1 MGVTGTSVKRPLTI
15 IMVFLVVLMFGGI
28 GYSKMPANL
37 MPDIDVPVALVM
49 TQWSGA
55 GPEDID
61 DQISE
66 PIEKSLSSISNV
78 KTTVSQSSEGVS
90 IVVAQFE
97 YGVDVDEK
105 LNDIRSKVD
114 TVKMTLP
121 DDVDNPSILKMDM
134 NAQAIAQV
142 VVTGEGTADDIM
154 KYAEETVQVKLEA
167 VDGTTSADINGGD
180 KTQIN
185 VIADPAVLSSYGVTL
200 DTIKGLL
207 SATNKSY
214 PYGSITQGED
224 KIVIRSVDKV
234 ESLEDIKAIQIPTS
248 NGETISLDKI
258 CTVEYGV
265 VDKDTIYRYNGQDSL
280 VMSIQKQ
287 QDANTVQ
294 VMKEVNKQIEEL
306 NKENPQFNLKVVN
319 DTSEYISDSIKDVM
333 KNLALSAVIAFGV
346 ILLFL
351 KSGRASFVV
360 AVSIPT
366 SIVGA
371 IALLYFTGETLNM
384 VTLSSLV
391 IAVGMVVDNATVV
404 IENIFKYRKNPDL
417 SIEDAAIQGTN
428 TVSTA
433 VLASTLT
440 TVAIFLPILFTE
452 GFTKIMF
459 GSLAKTL
466 IFALTLSLIVAVT
479 LVPSIFAK
487 LSGGK
492 NGAKMEE
499 KPAPIFDKISEFY
512 KNLIVLALKHKLI
525 VVLISIGMFIGS
537 MGIIATGAIG
547 MDFMSSGDEGMV
559 NISIKLPEGL
569 DLEPSDYYVSMA
581 EERVADI
588 PEIETMITQIGSG
601 SPLSSGS
608 SNTASISLDLVSS
621 KERKRTTD
629 EVEQDVVE
637 RLKEIP
643 DCEINV
649 SQNSSMSMGGSGDVQ
664 VDIKGPDL
672 DVLEEIT
679 NQAKANVEQLSGFRN
694 VETSLSDSNEEAQF
708 KIDKRKA
715 ALYGINTSS
724 IASTLRTAISGT
736 DITTVTIDDYD
747 YDVNLKFKESSID
760 NIEDIKQIKI
770 KSATGQEIPLG
781 AFADITMAEG
791 LKSISRTDGDYS
803 ISITAKADGMD
814 TNTAS
819 MLLTK
824 AVNEVDMPRDYSID
838 VGGSAEMMQESMS
851 SLAMAMIV
859 AILLVYMVMV
869 AQFESF
875 SKPFIIMFSI
885 PFAFVGVVLAL
896 LISRTTLNVVGMLG
910 AILLI
915 GIVVNNGIV
924 LIDYIGQLRET
935 KVKGTLEEIVAKGCA
950 ARLRP
955 VLMTTMTT
963 IVGMIPSALAFGEGG
978 DMMQPLAVVIIGGLS
993 VSTLVTL
1000 VLIPT
1005 VYLIFEKIE
1014 NTLKKRFR
1022 QILGKIKIP
1031 HIGFKKSKMDISV
1044 LSKDIEDK
1052 KEIKKEIKKDESKKD
1067 DSDLKK

>member
-1 MGVTGTSVKRPLTI
+1 MSMTKTSVKRPLTI

-78 KTTVSQSSEGVS
+78 KTTVSKSSEGVS
-90 IVVAQFE
+90 MVVAQFE
-97 YGVDVDEK
+97 YGTDVDEK
-105 LNDIRSKVD
+105 LNDIRSKID

-121 DDVDNPSILKMDM
+121 DDVDTPSILKMDM
-134 NAQAIAQV
+134 NAQAIAQIV
-142 VVTGEGTADDIM
+142 VSGEGSSDDIM
-154 KYAEETVQVKLEA
+154 KYAEDTVQVKLESI
-167 VDGTTSADINGGD
+167 DGITSADINGGD

-185 VIADPAVLSSYGVTL
+185 VIADPTILSSYGVSL

-214 PYGSITQGED
+214 PYGSITQGDD

-234 ESLEDIKAIQIPTS
+234 EALEDIKAIQIPMS
-248 NGETISLDKI
+248 NGETVSLDKI
-258 CTVEYGV
+258 CTVEYGT
-265 VDKDTIYRYNGQDSL
+265 VDNQSIYRYNGQESL
-280 VMSIQKQ
+280 VMDVQKQ

-294 VMKEVNKQIEEL
+294 VMKNVNSKISEL
-306 NKENPQFNLKVVN
+306 NNENSQFNLKIVN
-319 DTSEYISDSIKDVM
+319 DTSEYINSSINDVM
-333 KNLALSAVIAFGV
+333 KNLILSAVIAFFV

-366 SIVGA
+366 SIIGA

-404 IENIFKYRKNPDL
+404 IENIFKYRKDPNL
-417 SIEDAAIQGTN
+417 SLEEAAIQGTN

-433 VLASTLT
+433 VMASTLT

-466 IFALTLSLIVAVT
+466 IFALTLSLIVALT

-499 KPAPIFDKISEFY
+499 KPSPIFDKISEGY
-512 KNLIVLALKHKLI
+512 KNIIVLALKHKA
-525 VVLISIGMFIGS
+525 VVILISVGMFIGAIVL
-537 MGIIATGAIG
+537 GATGAIG

-559 NISIKLPEGL
+559 SISIKLPEGL

-581 EERVADI
+581 EEKVSDI

-601 SPLSSGS
+601 SAMGSGGS
-608 SNTASISLDLVSS
+608 TASISLDLVSS

-629 EVEQDVVE
+629 EIEQDVVE
-637 RLKEIP
+637 RLKVIP

-649 SQNSSMSMGGSGDVQ
+649 SQTSSMSMGGSGDAQ

-672 DVLEEIT
+672 DVLEEIV
-679 NQAKANVEQLSGFRN
+679 NQAKANVEKVSGFRN
-694 VETSLSDSNEEAQF
+694 IETSLADSNKEAQF

-715 ALYGINTSS
+715 SLLGINTSS
-724 IASTLRTAISGT
+724 IASTLRTAISGS
-736 DITTVTIDDYD
+736 DATTVTIDDYD
-747 YDVNLKFKESSID
+747 YDVNLKFKDSSINSID
-760 NIEDIKQIKI
+760 DIGQIKVT
-770 KSATGQEIPLG
+770 SASGQQVPLN
-781 AFADITMAEG
+781 AFAEIKMADG

-803 ISITAKADGMD
+803 VSITAKADNMD
-814 TNTAS
+814 TSTAS
-819 MLLTK
+819 RLLTQ

-838 VGGSAEMMQESMS
+838 VGGSAEMMNESMS
-851 SLAMAMIV
+851 SLVMAMGI
-859 AILLVYMVMV
+859 ALILVYMVMV

-885 PFAFVGVVLAL
+885 PFAFVGVVIAL
-896 LISRTTLNVVGMLG
+896 VISRISLNVVGMLG
-910 AILLI
+910 AILLV

-924 LIDYIGQLRET
+924 LIDYIGQLREA
-935 KVKGTLEEIVAKGCA
+935 KVQGTLEDIVAKGCA

-963 IVGMIPSALAFGEGG
+963 VVGMIPSALAFGEGG

-1005 VYLIFEKIE
+1005 VYLIFDKIE
-1014 NTLKKRFR
+1014 NSLRSKFG
-1022 QILGKIKIP
+1022 QIFDKIKIP
-1031 HIGFKKSKMDISV
+1031 HIGPKKSKMDINI

-1052 KEIKKEIKKDESKKD
+1052 KESKNDDAHEK

>member
-1 MGVTGTSVKRPLTI
+1 MSVVKTSVKRPLTI
-15 IMVFLVVLMFGGI
+15 TMVFLVVLLFGGI

-37 MPDIDVPVALVM
+37 MPDIEVPVALVM

-55 GPEDID
+55 GPEDVD

-66 PIEKSLSSISNV
+66 PLEKSLSSISNV
-78 KTTVSQSSEGVS
+78 KSTITQSNEGVS
-90 IVVAQFE
+90 MVAVQFE

-105 LNDIRSKVD
+105 LNDIRTKVD
-114 TVKMTLP
+114 GVKMTLP

-142 VVTGEGTADDIM
+142 IVTGEGNADDIM
-154 KYAEETVQVKLEA
+154 KYAEETVKVKLEA
-167 VDGTTSADINGGD
+167 VDGTTTADISGGD
-180 KTQIN
+180 KTQID
-185 VIADPAVLSSYGVTL
+185 VIADPTVLSNYGVTL

-224 KIVIRSVDKV
+224 KIVIRSVDRVK
-234 ESLEDIKAIQIPTS
+234 SLEDIKSIQIPVS
-248 NGETISLDKI
+248 NGETVSLDKI
-258 CTVEYGV
+258 CTVEYGI
-265 VDKDTIYRYNGQDSL
+265 VDKESINRYNGEASL
-280 VMSIQKQ
+280 VIGIQKQ

-294 VMKEVNKQIEEL
+294 VMKEVNKEIEKL

-319 DTSEYISDSIKDVM
+319 DSSEYISDSIKDVM
-333 KNLALSAVIAFGV
+333 KNLALSALISFAV

-366 SIVGA
+366 SIIGA

-417 SIEDAAIQGTN
+417 SVEEAAIQGTN

-433 VLASTLT
+433 VMASTLT

-466 IFALTLSLIVAVT
+466 IYALTLSLIVAVT
-479 LVPSIFAK
+479 LVPSVFAK
-487 LSGGK
+487 LSSGK
-492 NGAKMEE
+492 NGSKMEE
-499 KPAPIFDKISEFY
+499 KPSPIFDKISEFY
-512 KNLIVLALKHKLI
+512 KNVIVWALKHKI
-525 VVLISIGMFIGS
+525 TVVLVSIGMFIGS
-537 MGIIATGAIG
+537 IGIIATGAIG
-547 MDFMSSGDEGMV
+547 MDFMSQGDEGM
-559 NISIKLPEGL
+559 ISVSITLPEGL

-581 EERVADI
+581 EQKVSDI
-588 PEIETMITQIGSG
+588 PEIETMMTQIGSSSMFG
-601 SPLSSGS
+601 SGS
-608 SNTASISLDLVSS
+608 SASINLDLVSS
-621 KERKRTTD
+621 KDRERSTD
-629 EVEQDVVE
+629 EVEKEIIE
-637 RLKEIP
+637 RLKDVP

-649 SQNSSMSMGGSGDVQ
+649 SQSSSMSMGGSGNVQ

-672 DVLEEIT
+672 DVLEEIA
-679 NQAKANVEQLSGFRN
+679 NQAKANVEKLSGFRN
-694 VETSLSDSNEEAQF
+694 VKTSLSDSNEEAQF

-715 ALYGINTSS
+715 SMYGINTSS
-724 IASTLRTAISGT
+724 IAATLRTAISGSDT
-736 DITTVTIDDYD
+736 TTVTIDDYD
-747 YDVNLKFKESSID
+747 YDVNLKFKDSSID
-760 NIEDIKQIKI
+760 SIEDIKQLKI
-770 KSATGQEIPLG
+770 KSATGNEVPLS
-781 AFADITMAEG
+781 AFADISMADG

-819 MLLTK
+819 RLLTES
-824 AVNEVDMPRDYSID
+824 VNQVDMPRDYSID
-838 VGGSAEMMQESMS
+838 IGGQAEMMAESMS
-851 SLAMAMIV
+851 GLAMAMAI

-875 SKPFIIMFSI
+875 GKPFIIMFSI
-885 PFAFVGVVLAL
+885 PFAFVGVVFAL

-924 LIDYIGQLRET
+924 LIDYIQQLREA
-935 KVKGTLEEIVAKGCA
+935 KVPGTLEEIVSKGCA

-955 VLMTTMTT
+955 VLMTTLTT
-963 IVGMIPSALAFGEGG
+963 IVGMIPSAFAFGEGG
-978 DMMQPLAVVIIGGLS
+978 DMMQPLSVVIIGGLS

-1000 VLIPT
+1000 ILIPT
-1005 VYLIFEKIE
+1005 IYLIFEKIE
-1014 NTLKKRFR
+1014 KSLGSKF
-1022 QILGKIKIP
+1022 QSISGKIKIP
-1031 HIGFKKSKMDISV
+1031 HIGFKKSNMDVNI

-1052 KEIKKEIKKDESKKD
+1052 KNTTKKE

>member
-1 MGVTGTSVKRPLTI
+1 MSVTRTSVKRPLTI
-15 IMVFLVVLMFGGI
+15 IMVFLVVLLFGGI

-37 MPDIDVPVALVM
+37 MPDIEIPVSLVM
-49 TQWSGA
+49 TQWPGA

-61 DQISE
+61 EQISK

-78 KTTVSQSSEGVS
+78 KTTVSKSSEGVS

-97 YGVDVDEK
+97 YGIDVDEK

-134 NAQAIAQV
+134 NAHAIAQV
-142 VVTGEGTADDIM
+142 VVTGEGSADDIM

-167 VDGTTSADINGGD
+167 IDGTTSADINGGD

-258 CTVEYGV
+258 CTVEYGT
-265 VDKDTIYRYNGQDSL
+265 VDKNTIYRYNGNDSL

-294 VMKEVNKQIEEL
+294 VMKEVNKQIEQL
-306 NKENPQFNLKVVN
+306 NKENPQFDLKIVN
-319 DTSEYISDSIKDVM
+319 DTSEYISNSIKDVM
-333 KNLALSAVIAFGV
+333 KNLALSAAIAFVV

-366 SIVGA
+366 SIIGA

-417 SIEDAAIQGTN
+417 SVEDAAIEGTN

-492 NGAKMEE
+492 NGRKMEE
-499 KPAPIFDKISEFY
+499 KPSPIFDKISEFY
-512 KNLIVLALKHKLI
+512 KNLIVLALKHKLV

-537 MGIIATGAIG
+537 IGIIATGAIG

-581 EERVADI
+581 ENRVSDI
-588 PEIETMITQIGSG
+588 PEIKTMITQIGSG
-601 SPLSSGS
+601 SALSSGS
-608 SNTASISLDLVSS
+608 SSTASISLDLVSS

-629 EVEQDVVE
+629 EVEQEVVE
-637 RLKEIP
+637 RLKEVP

-649 SQNSSMSMGGSGDVQ
+649 SQSSSMSMGGSGDVQ

-672 DVLEEIT
+672 DVLEEIA

-694 VETSLSDSNEEAQF
+694 IETSLSDSNEEAQF

-715 ALYGINTSS
+715 TLYGINTSS
-724 IASTLRTAISGT
+724 IAATLRTAISGT
-736 DITTVTIDDYD
+736 DTTTVTIDDYD

-770 KSATGQEIPLG
+770 KSATGQDVPLG
-781 AFADITMAEG
+781 AFADITMAQG

-838 VGGSAEMMQESMS
+838 VGGQAEMMQESMS
-851 SLAMAMIV
+851 SLALAMLI

-910 AILLI
+910 VILLI

-924 LIDYIGQLRET
+924 LIDYISQLREA
-935 KVKGTLEEIVAKGCA
+935 KVQGTLEEIVAKGCA

-993 VSTLVTL
+993 ISTLVTL

-1005 VYLIFEKIE
+1005 VYLIFDKIE
-1014 NTLKKRFR
+1014 NSLKKRFET
-1022 QILGKIKIP
+1022 IFGKVKVP
-1031 HIGFKKSKMDISV
+1031 HIGFKKSKMDVSI
-1044 LSKDIEDK
+1044 LSKDINEEDK
-1052 KEIKKEIKKDESKKD
+1052 SKKD
-1067 DSDLKK
+1067 NPDLKK

>member
-1 MGVTGTSVKRPLTI
+1 MSMTKTSVKRPLTI

-78 KTTVSQSSEGVS
+78 KTTVSKSSEGVS
-90 IVVAQFE
+90 MVVAQFE
-97 YGVDVDEK
+97 YGTDVDEK
-105 LNDIRSKVD
+105 LNDIRSKID

-121 DDVDNPSILKMDM
+121 DDVDTPSILKMDM
-134 NAQAIAQV
+134 NAQAIAQIV
-142 VVTGEGTADDIM
+142 VSGEGSSDDIM
-154 KYAEETVQVKLEA
+154 KYAEDTVQVKLESI
-167 VDGTTSADINGGD
+167 DGITSADINGGD

-185 VIADPAVLSSYGVTL
+185 VIADPAILSSYGVSL

-214 PYGSITQGED
+214 PYGSITQGDD

-234 ESLEDIKAIQIPTS
+234 EALEDIKAIQIPMS
-248 NGETISLDKI
+248 NGETVSLDKI
-258 CTVEYGV
+258 CTVEYGT
-265 VDKDTIYRYNGQDSL
+265 VDKQSIYRYNGQESL
-280 VMSIQKQ
+280 VMDVQKQ

-294 VMKEVNKQIEEL
+294 VMKNVNSKISEL
-306 NKENPQFNLKVVN
+306 NNENSQFNLKIVN
-319 DTSEYISDSIKDVM
+319 DTSEYINSSINDVM
-333 KNLALSAVIAFGV
+333 KNLILSAVIAFFV

-366 SIVGA
+366 SIIGA

-404 IENIFKYRKNPDL
+404 IENIFKYRKDPNL
-417 SIEDAAIQGTN
+417 SLEEAAIQGTN

-433 VLASTLT
+433 VMASTLT

-466 IFALTLSLIVAVT
+466 IFALTLSLIVALT

-499 KPAPIFDKISEFY
+499 KPSPIFDKISEGY
-512 KNLIVLALKHKLI
+512 KNIIVLALKHK
-525 VVLISIGMFIGS
+525 VVVILISVGMFIGAIVL
-537 MGIIATGAIG
+537 GATGAIG

-559 NISIKLPEGL
+559 SISIKLPEGL

-581 EERVADI
+581 EEKVSDI

-601 SPLSSGS
+601 SAMGSGGS
-608 SNTASISLDLVSS
+608 TASISLDLVSS

-629 EVEQDVVE
+629 EIEQDVVE
-637 RLKEIP
+637 RLKVIP

-649 SQNSSMSMGGSGDVQ
+649 SQTSSMSMGGSGDAQ

-672 DVLEEIT
+672 DVLEEIV
-679 NQAKANVEQLSGFRN
+679 NQAKANVEKVSGFRN
-694 VETSLSDSNEEAQF
+694 IETSLADSNKEAQF

-715 ALYGINTSS
+715 SLLGINTSS
-724 IASTLRTAISGT
+724 IASTLRTAISGS
-736 DITTVTIDDYD
+736 DATTVTIDDYD
-747 YDVNLKFKESSID
+747 YDVNLKFKDSSINSID
-760 NIEDIKQIKI
+760 DIGQIKVT
-770 KSATGQEIPLG
+770 SASGQQVPLN
-781 AFADITMAEG
+781 AFAEIKMADG

-803 ISITAKADGMD
+803 VSITAKADNMD
-814 TNTAS
+814 TSTAS
-819 MLLTK
+819 RLLTQ

-838 VGGSAEMMQESMS
+838 VGGSAEMMNESMS
-851 SLAMAMIV
+851 SLVMAMVI
-859 AILLVYMVMV
+859 ALILVYMVMV

-885 PFAFVGVVLAL
+885 PFAFVGVVIAL
-896 LISRTTLNVVGMLG
+896 VISRISLNVVGMLG
-910 AILLI
+910 AILLV

-924 LIDYIGQLRET
+924 LIDYIGQLREA
-935 KVKGTLEEIVAKGCA
+935 KVQGTLEDIVAKGCA

-963 IVGMIPSALAFGEGG
+963 VVGMIPSALAFGEGG

-1005 VYLIFEKIE
+1005 VYLIFDKIE
-1014 NTLKKRFR
+1014 NSLRSKFG
-1022 QILGKIKIP
+1022 QIFDKIKIP
-1031 HIGFKKSKMDISV
+1031 HIGPKKSKMDINI

-1052 KEIKKEIKKDESKKD
+1052 KESKNDDAHEK

>member
-1 MGVTGTSVKRPLTI
+1 MSMTKTSVKRPLTI

-78 KTTVSQSSEGVS
+78 KTTVSKSSEGVS
-90 IVVAQFE
+90 MVVAQFE
-97 YGVDVDEK
+97 YGTDVDEK
-105 LNDIRSKVD
+105 LNDIRSKID

-121 DDVDNPSILKMDM
+121 DDVDTPSILKMDM
-134 NAQAIAQV
+134 NAQAIAQIV
-142 VVTGEGTADDIM
+142 VSGEGSSDDIM
-154 KYAEETVQVKLEA
+154 KYAEDTVQVKLESI
-167 VDGTTSADINGGD
+167 DGITSADINGGD

-185 VIADPAVLSSYGVTL
+185 VIADPTILSSYGVSL

-214 PYGSITQGED
+214 PYGSITQGDD

-234 ESLEDIKAIQIPTS
+234 EALEDIKAIQIPMS
-248 NGETISLDKI
+248 NGETVSLDKI
-258 CTVEYGV
+258 CTVEYGT
-265 VDKDTIYRYNGQDSL
+265 VDKQSIYRYNGQESL
-280 VMSIQKQ
+280 VMDVQKQ

-294 VMKEVNKQIEEL
+294 VMKNVNSKISEL
-306 NKENPQFNLKVVN
+306 NNENSQFNLKIVN
-319 DTSEYISDSIKDVM
+319 DTSEYINSSINDVM
-333 KNLALSAVIAFGV
+333 KNLILSAVIAFFV

-366 SIVGA
+366 SIIGA

-404 IENIFKYRKNPDL
+404 IENIFKYRKDPNL
-417 SIEDAAIQGTN
+417 SLEQAAIQGTN

-433 VLASTLT
+433 VMASTLT

-466 IFALTLSLIVAVT
+466 IFALTLSLIVALT

-499 KPAPIFDKISEFY
+499 KPSPIFDKISEGY
-512 KNLIVLALKHKLI
+512 KNIIVLALKHKA
-525 VVLISIGMFIGS
+525 VVILISVGMFIGAIVL
-537 MGIIATGAIG
+537 GATGAIG

-559 NISIKLPEGL
+559 SISIKLPEGL

-581 EERVADI
+581 EEKVSDI

-601 SPLSSGS
+601 SAMGSGGS
-608 SNTASISLDLVSS
+608 TASISLDLVSS

-629 EVEQDVVE
+629 EIEQDVVE
-637 RLKEIP
+637 RLKVIP

-649 SQNSSMSMGGSGDVQ
+649 SQTSSMSMGGSGDAQ

-672 DVLEEIT
+672 DVLEEIV
-679 NQAKANVEQLSGFRN
+679 NQAKANVEKVSGFRN
-694 VETSLSDSNEEAQF
+694 IETSLADSNKEAQF

-715 ALYGINTSS
+715 SLLGINTSS
-724 IASTLRTAISGT
+724 IASTLRTAISGS
-736 DITTVTIDDYD
+736 DATTVTIDDYD
-747 YDVNLKFKESSID
+747 YDVNLKFKDSSINSID
-760 NIEDIKQIKI
+760 DIGQIKVT
-770 KSATGQEIPLG
+770 SASGQQVPLN
-781 AFADITMAEG
+781 AFAEIKMADG

-803 ISITAKADGMD
+803 VSITAKADNMD
-814 TNTAS
+814 TSTAS
-819 MLLTK
+819 RLLTQ

-838 VGGSAEMMQESMS
+838 VGGSAEMMNESMS
-851 SLAMAMIV
+851 SLVMAMVI
-859 AILLVYMVMV
+859 ALILVYMVMV

-885 PFAFVGVVLAL
+885 PFAFVGVVIAL
-896 LISRTTLNVVGMLG
+896 VISRISLNVVGMLG
-910 AILLI
+910 AILLV

-924 LIDYIGQLRET
+924 LIDYIGQLREA
-935 KVKGTLEEIVAKGCA
+935 KVQGTLEDIVAKGCA

-963 IVGMIPSALAFGEGG
+963 VVGMIPSALAFGEGG

-1005 VYLIFEKIE
+1005 VYLIFDKIE
-1014 NTLKKRFR
+1014 NSLRSKFG
-1022 QILGKIKIP
+1022 QIFDKIKIP
-1031 HIGFKKSKMDISV
+1031 HIGPKKSKMDINI

-1052 KEIKKEIKKDESKKD
+1052 KESKNDDAHEK

>member
-1 MGVTGTSVKRPLTI
+1 MSMTKTSVKRPLTI

-78 KTTVSQSSEGVS
+78 KTTVSKSSEGVS
-90 IVVAQFE
+90 MVVAQFE
-97 YGVDVDEK
+97 YGTDVDEK
-105 LNDIRSKVD
+105 LNDIRSKID

-121 DDVDNPSILKMDM
+121 DDVDTPSILKMDM
-134 NAQAIAQV
+134 NAQAIAQIV
-142 VVTGEGTADDIM
+142 VSGEGSSDDIM
-154 KYAEETVQVKLEA
+154 KYAEDTVQVKLESI
-167 VDGTTSADINGGD
+167 DGITSADINGGD

-185 VIADPAVLSSYGVTL
+185 VIADPTILSSYGVSL

-214 PYGSITQGED
+214 PYGSITQGDD

-234 ESLEDIKAIQIPTS
+234 EALEDIKAIQIPMS
-248 NGETISLDKI
+248 NGETVSLDKI
-258 CTVEYGV
+258 CTVEYGT
-265 VDKDTIYRYNGQDSL
+265 VDKQSIYRYNGQESL
-280 VMSIQKQ
+280 VMDVQKQ

-294 VMKEVNKQIEEL
+294 VMKNVNSKISEL
-306 NKENPQFNLKVVN
+306 NNENSQFNLKIVN
-319 DTSEYISDSIKDVM
+319 DTSEYINSSINDVM
-333 KNLALSAVIAFGV
+333 KNLILSAVIAFFV

-366 SIVGA
+366 SIIGA

-404 IENIFKYRKNPDL
+404 IENIFKYRKDPNL
-417 SIEDAAIQGTN
+417 SLEEAAIQGTN

-433 VLASTLT
+433 VMASTLT

-466 IFALTLSLIVAVT
+466 IFALTLSLIVALT

-499 KPAPIFDKISEFY
+499 KPSPIFDKISEGY
-512 KNLIVLALKHKLI
+512 KNIIVLALKHKA
-525 VVLISIGMFIGS
+525 VVILISVGMFIGAIVL
-537 MGIIATGAIG
+537 GATGAIG

-559 NISIKLPEGL
+559 SISIKLPEGL

-581 EERVADI
+581 EEKVSDI

-601 SPLSSGS
+601 SAMGSGGS
-608 SNTASISLDLVSS
+608 TASISLDLVSS

-629 EVEQDVVE
+629 EIEQDVVE
-637 RLKEIP
+637 RLKVIP

-649 SQNSSMSMGGSGDVQ
+649 SQTSSMSMGGSGDPQ

-672 DVLEEIT
+672 DVLEEIV
-679 NQAKANVEQLSGFRN
+679 NQAKANVEKVSGFRN
-694 VETSLSDSNEEAQF
+694 IETSLADSNKEAQF

-715 ALYGINTSS
+715 SLLGINTSS
-724 IASTLRTAISGT
+724 IASTLRTAISGS
-736 DITTVTIDDYD
+736 DATTVTIDDYD
-747 YDVNLKFKESSID
+747 YDVNLKFKDSSINSID
-760 NIEDIKQIKI
+760 DIGQIKVT
-770 KSATGQEIPLG
+770 SASGQQVPLN
-781 AFADITMAEG
+781 AFAEIKMADG

-803 ISITAKADGMD
+803 VSITAKADNMD
-814 TNTAS
+814 TSTAS
-819 MLLTK
+819 RLLTQ

-838 VGGSAEMMQESMS
+838 VGGSAEMMNESMS
-851 SLAMAMIV
+851 SLVMAMVI
-859 AILLVYMVMV
+859 ALILVYMVMV

-885 PFAFVGVVLAL
+885 PFAFVGVVIAL
-896 LISRTTLNVVGMLG
+896 VISRISLNVVGMLG
-910 AILLI
+910 AILLV

-924 LIDYIGQLRET
+924 LIDYIGQLREA
-935 KVKGTLEEIVAKGCA
+935 KVQGTLEDIVAKGCA

-963 IVGMIPSALAFGEGG
+963 VVGMIPSALAFGEGG

-1005 VYLIFEKIE
+1005 VYLIFDKIE
-1014 NTLKKRFR
+1014 NSLRSKFG
-1022 QILGKIKIP
+1022 QIFDKIKIP
-1031 HIGFKKSKMDISV
+1031 HIGPKKSKMDINI

-1052 KEIKKEIKKDESKKD
+1052 KESKNDDAHEK

>member
-1 MGVTGTSVKRPLTI
+1 MSMTKTSVKRPLTI

-78 KTTVSQSSEGVS
+78 KTTVSKSSEGVS
-90 IVVAQFE
+90 MVVAQFE
-97 YGVDVDEK
+97 YGTDVDEK
-105 LNDIRSKVD
+105 LNDIRSKID

-121 DDVDNPSILKMDM
+121 DDVDTPSILKMDM
-134 NAQAIAQV
+134 NAQAIAQIV
-142 VVTGEGTADDIM
+142 VSGEGSSDDIM
-154 KYAEETVQVKLEA
+154 KYAEDTVQVKLESI
-167 VDGTTSADINGGD
+167 DGITSADINGGD

-185 VIADPAVLSSYGVTL
+185 VIADPTILSSYGVSL

-214 PYGSITQGED
+214 PYGSITQGDD

-234 ESLEDIKAIQIPTS
+234 EALEDIKAIQIPMS
-248 NGETISLDKI
+248 NGETVSLDKI
-258 CTVEYGV
+258 CTVEYGT
-265 VDKDTIYRYNGQDSL
+265 VDKQSIYRYNGQESL
-280 VMSIQKQ
+280 VMDVQKQ

-294 VMKEVNKQIEEL
+294 VMKNVNSKISEL
-306 NKENPQFNLKVVN
+306 NNENSQFNLKIVN
-319 DTSEYISDSIKDVM
+319 DTSEYINSSINDVM
-333 KNLALSAVIAFGV
+333 KNLILSAVIAFFV

-366 SIVGA
+366 SIIGA

-404 IENIFKYRKNPDL
+404 IENIFKYRKDPNL
-417 SIEDAAIQGTN
+417 SLEEAAIQGTN

-433 VLASTLT
+433 VMASTLT

-466 IFALTLSLIVAVT
+466 IFALTLSLIVALT

-499 KPAPIFDKISEFY
+499 KPSPIFDKISEGY
-512 KNLIVLALKHKLI
+512 KNIIVLALKHKA
-525 VVLISIGMFIGS
+525 VVILISVGMFIGAIVL
-537 MGIIATGAIG
+537 GATGAIG

-559 NISIKLPEGL
+559 SISIKLPEGL

-581 EERVADI
+581 EEKVSDI

-601 SPLSSGS
+601 SAMGSGGS
-608 SNTASISLDLVSS
+608 TASISLDLVSS

-629 EVEQDVVE
+629 EIEQDVVE
-637 RLKEIP
+637 RLKVIP

-649 SQNSSMSMGGSGDVQ
+649 SQTSSMSMGGSGDAQ

-672 DVLEEIT
+672 DVLEEIV
-679 NQAKANVEQLSGFRN
+679 NQAKANVEKVSGFRN
-694 VETSLSDSNEEAQF
+694 IETSLADSNKEAQF

-715 ALYGINTSS
+715 SLLGINTSS
-724 IASTLRTAISGT
+724 IASTLRTAISGS
-736 DITTVTIDDYD
+736 DATTVTIDDYD
-747 YDVNLKFKESSID
+747 YDVNLKFKDSSINSID
-760 NIEDIKQIKI
+760 DIGQIKVT
-770 KSATGQEIPLG
+770 SSSGQQVPLN
-781 AFADITMAEG
+781 AFAEIKMADG

-803 ISITAKADGMD
+803 VSITAKADNMD
-814 TNTAS
+814 TSTAS
-819 MLLTK
+819 RLLTQ

-838 VGGSAEMMQESMS
+838 VGGSAEMMNESMS
-851 SLAMAMIV
+851 SLVMAMVI
-859 AILLVYMVMV
+859 ALILVYMVMV

-875 SKPFIIMFSI
+875 SKPFILMFSI
-885 PFAFVGVVLAL
+885 PFAFVGVVIAL
-896 LISRTTLNVVGMLG
+896 VISRISLNVVGMLG
-910 AILLI
+910 AILLV

-924 LIDYIGQLRET
+924 LIDYIGQLRDA
-935 KVKGTLEEIVAKGCA
+935 KVQGTLEDIVAKGCA

-963 IVGMIPSALAFGEGG
+963 VVGMIPSALAFGEGG

-1005 VYLIFEKIE
+1005 VYL
-1014 NTLKKRFR
+1014 
-1022 QILGKIKIP
+1022 
-1031 HIGFKKSKMDISV
+1031 
-1044 LSKDIEDK
+1044 
-1052 KEIKKEIKKDESKKD
+1052 
-1067 DSDLKK
+1067 

>member
-1 MGVTGTSVKRPLTI
+1 MSMTKTSVKRPLTI

-78 KTTVSQSSEGVS
+78 KTTVSKSSEGVS
-90 IVVAQFE
+90 MVVAQFE
-97 YGVDVDEK
+97 YGTDVDEK
-105 LNDIRSKVD
+105 LNDIRSKID

-121 DDVDNPSILKMDM
+121 DDVDTPSILKMDM
-134 NAQAIAQV
+134 NAQAIAQIV
-142 VVTGEGTADDIM
+142 VSGEGSSDDIM
-154 KYAEETVQVKLEA
+154 KYAEDTVQVKLESI
-167 VDGTTSADINGGD
+167 DGITSADINGGD

-185 VIADPAVLSSYGVTL
+185 VIADPTILSSYGVSL

-214 PYGSITQGED
+214 PYGSITQGDD

-234 ESLEDIKAIQIPTS
+234 EALEDIKAIQIPMS
-248 NGETISLDKI
+248 NGETVSLDKI
-258 CTVEYGV
+258 CTVEYGT
-265 VDKDTIYRYNGQDSL
+265 VDKQSIYRYNGQESL
-280 VMSIQKQ
+280 VMDVQKQ

-294 VMKEVNKQIEEL
+294 VMKNVNSKISEL
-306 NKENPQFNLKVVN
+306 NNENSQFSLKIVN
-319 DTSEYISDSIKDVM
+319 DTSEYINSSINDVM
-333 KNLALSAVIAFGV
+333 KNLILSAVIAFFV

-366 SIVGA
+366 SIIGA

-404 IENIFKYRKNPDL
+404 IENIFKYRKDPNL
-417 SIEDAAIQGTN
+417 SLEEAAIQGTN

-433 VLASTLT
+433 VMASTLT

-466 IFALTLSLIVAVT
+466 IFALTLSLIVALT

-499 KPAPIFDKISEFY
+499 KPSPIFDKISEGY
-512 KNLIVLALKHKLI
+512 KNIIVLALKHKA
-525 VVLISIGMFIGS
+525 VVILISVGMFIGAIVL
-537 MGIIATGAIG
+537 GATGAIG

-559 NISIKLPEGL
+559 SISIKLPEGL

-581 EERVADI
+581 EEKVSDI

-601 SPLSSGS
+601 SAMGSGGS
-608 SNTASISLDLVSS
+608 TASISLDLVSS

-629 EVEQDVVE
+629 EIEQDVVE
-637 RLKEIP
+637 RLKVIP

-649 SQNSSMSMGGSGDVQ
+649 SQSSSMSMGGSGDAQ

-672 DVLEEIT
+672 DVLEEIV
-679 NQAKANVEQLSGFRN
+679 NQAKANVEKVSGFRN
-694 VETSLSDSNEEAQF
+694 IETSLADSNKEAQF

-715 ALYGINTSS
+715 SLLGINTSS
-724 IASTLRTAISGT
+724 IASTLRTAISGS
-736 DITTVTIDDYD
+736 DATTVTIDDYD
-747 YDVNLKFKESSID
+747 YDVNLKFKDSSINSID
-760 NIEDIKQIKI
+760 DIGQIKVT
-770 KSATGQEIPLG
+770 SASGQQVPLN
-781 AFADITMAEG
+781 AFAEIKMADG

-803 ISITAKADGMD
+803 VSITAKADNMD
-814 TNTAS
+814 TSTAS
-819 MLLTK
+819 RLLTQ

-838 VGGSAEMMQESMS
+838 VGGSAEMMNESMS
-851 SLAMAMIV
+851 SLVMAMVI
-859 AILLVYMVMV
+859 ALILVYMVMV

-885 PFAFVGVVLAL
+885 PFAFVGVVIAL
-896 LISRTTLNVVGMLG
+896 VISRISLNVVGMLG
-910 AILLI
+910 AILLV

-924 LIDYIGQLRET
+924 LIDYIGQLRDA
-935 KVKGTLEEIVAKGCA
+935 KVQGTLEDIVAKGCA

-963 IVGMIPSALAFGEGG
+963 VVGMIPSALAFGEGG

-1005 VYLIFEKIE
+1005 VYLIFDKIE
-1014 NTLKKRFR
+1014 NSLRSKFG
-1022 QILGKIKIP
+1022 QIFDKIKIP
-1031 HIGFKKSKMDISV
+1031 HIGPKKSKMDINI

-1052 KEIKKEIKKDESKKD
+1052 KESKNEESHEK

>member
-1 MGVTGTSVKRPLTI
+1 MSMTKTSVKRPLTI

-78 KTTVSQSSEGVS
+78 KTTVSKSSEGVS
-90 IVVAQFE
+90 MVVAQFE
-97 YGVDVDEK
+97 YGTDVDEK
-105 LNDIRSKVD
+105 LNDIRSKID

-121 DDVDNPSILKMDM
+121 DDVDTPSILKMDM
-134 NAQAIAQV
+134 NAQAIAQIV
-142 VVTGEGTADDIM
+142 VSGEGSSDDIM
-154 KYAEETVQVKLEA
+154 KYAEDTVQVKLESI
-167 VDGTTSADINGGD
+167 DGITSADINGGD

-185 VIADPAVLSSYGVTL
+185 VIADPTILSSYGVSL

-214 PYGSITQGED
+214 PYGSITQGDD

-234 ESLEDIKAIQIPTS
+234 EALEDIKAIQIPMS
-248 NGETISLDKI
+248 NGETVSLDKI
-258 CTVEYGV
+258 CTVEYGT
-265 VDKDTIYRYNGQDSL
+265 VDKQSIYRYNGQESL
-280 VMSIQKQ
+280 VMDVQKQ

-294 VMKEVNKQIEEL
+294 VMKNVNSKISEL
-306 NKENPQFNLKVVN
+306 NNENSQFNLKIVN
-319 DTSEYISDSIKDVM
+319 DTSEYINSSINDVM
-333 KNLALSAVIAFGV
+333 KNLILSAVIAFFV

-366 SIVGA
+366 SIIGA

-404 IENIFKYRKNPDL
+404 IENIFKYRKDPNL
-417 SIEDAAIQGTN
+417 SLEEAAIQGTN

-433 VLASTLT
+433 VMASTLT

-466 IFALTLSLIVAVT
+466 IFALTLSLIVALT

-499 KPAPIFDKISEFY
+499 KPSPIFDKISEGY
-512 KNLIVLALKHKLI
+512 KNIIVLALKHKA
-525 VVLISIGMFIGS
+525 VVILISVGMFIGAIAL
-537 MGIIATGAIG
+537 GATGAIG

-559 NISIKLPEGL
+559 SISIKLPEGL

-581 EERVADI
+581 EEKVSDI

-601 SPLSSGS
+601 SAMGSGGS
-608 SNTASISLDLVSS
+608 TASISLDLVSS

-629 EVEQDVVE
+629 EIEQDVVE
-637 RLKEIP
+637 RLKVIP

-649 SQNSSMSMGGSGDVQ
+649 SQTSSMSMGGSGDAQ

-672 DVLEEIT
+672 DVLEEIV
-679 NQAKANVEQLSGFRN
+679 NQAKANVEKVSGFRN
-694 VETSLSDSNEEAQF
+694 IETSLADSNKEAQF

-715 ALYGINTSS
+715 SLLGINTSS
-724 IASTLRTAISGT
+724 IASTLRTAISGS
-736 DITTVTIDDYD
+736 DATTVTIDDYD
-747 YDVNLKFKESSID
+747 YDVNLKFKDSSINSID
-760 NIEDIKQIKI
+760 DIGQIKVT
-770 KSATGQEIPLG
+770 SASGQQVPLN
-781 AFADITMAEG
+781 AFAEIKMADG

-803 ISITAKADGMD
+803 VSITAKADNMD
-814 TNTAS
+814 TSTAS
-819 MLLTK
+819 RLLTQ

-838 VGGSAEMMQESMS
+838 VGGSAEMMNESMS
-851 SLAMAMIV
+851 SLVMAMVI
-859 AILLVYMVMV
+859 ALILVYMVMV

-885 PFAFVGVVLAL
+885 PFAFVGVVIAL
-896 LISRTTLNVVGMLG
+896 VISRISLNVVGMLG
-910 AILLI
+910 AILLV

-924 LIDYIGQLRET
+924 LIDYIGQLREA
-935 KVKGTLEEIVAKGCA
+935 KVQGTLEDIVAKGCA

-963 IVGMIPSALAFGEGG
+963 VVGMIPSALAFGEGG

-1005 VYLIFEKIE
+1005 VYLIFDKIE
-1014 NTLKKRFR
+1014 NSLRSKFG
-1022 QILGKIKIP
+1022 QIFDKIKIP
-1031 HIGFKKSKMDISV
+1031 HIGPKKSKMDINI

-1052 KEIKKEIKKDESKKD
+1052 KESKNDESHEE

>member
-1 MGVTGTSVKRPLTI
+1 MSMTKTSVKRPLTI

-78 KTTVSQSSEGVS
+78 KTTVSKSSEGVS
-90 IVVAQFE
+90 MVVAQFE
-97 YGVDVDEK
+97 YGTDVDEK
-105 LNDIRSKVD
+105 LNDIRSKID

-121 DDVDNPSILKMDM
+121 DDVDTPSILKMDM
-134 NAQAIAQV
+134 NAQAIAQIV
-142 VVTGEGTADDIM
+142 VSGEGSSDDIM
-154 KYAEETVQVKLEA
+154 KYAEDTVQVKLESI
-167 VDGTTSADINGGD
+167 DGITSADINGGD

-185 VIADPAVLSSYGVTL
+185 VIANPTILSSYGVSL

-214 PYGSITQGED
+214 PYGSITQGDD

-234 ESLEDIKAIQIPTS
+234 EALEDIKAIQIPMS
-248 NGETISLDKI
+248 NGETVSLDKI
-258 CTVEYGV
+258 CTVEYGT
-265 VDKDTIYRYNGQDSL
+265 VDKQSIYRYNGQESL
-280 VMSIQKQ
+280 VMDVQKQ

-294 VMKEVNKQIEEL
+294 VMKNVNSKISEL
-306 NKENPQFNLKVVN
+306 NNENSQFNLKIVN
-319 DTSEYISDSIKDVM
+319 DTSEYINSSINDVM
-333 KNLALSAVIAFGV
+333 KNLILSAVIAFFV

-366 SIVGA
+366 SIIGA

-404 IENIFKYRKNPDL
+404 IENIFKYRKDPNL
-417 SIEDAAIQGTN
+417 SLEEAAIQGTN

-433 VLASTLT
+433 VMASTLT

-466 IFALTLSLIVAVT
+466 IFALTLSLIVALT

-499 KPAPIFDKISEFY
+499 KPSPIFDKISEGY
-512 KNLIVLALKHKLI
+512 KNIIVLALKHKA
-525 VVLISIGMFIGS
+525 VVILISVGMFIGAIVL
-537 MGIIATGAIG
+537 GATGAIG

-559 NISIKLPEGL
+559 SISIKLPEGL

-581 EERVADI
+581 EEKVSDI

-601 SPLSSGS
+601 SAMGSGGS
-608 SNTASISLDLVSS
+608 TASISLDLVSS

-629 EVEQDVVE
+629 EIEQDVVE
-637 RLKEIP
+637 RLKVIP

-649 SQNSSMSMGGSGDVQ
+649 SQTSSMSMGGSGDAQ

-672 DVLEEIT
+672 DVLEEIV
-679 NQAKANVEQLSGFRN
+679 NQAKANVEKVSGFRN
-694 VETSLSDSNEEAQF
+694 IETSLADSNKEAQF

-715 ALYGINTSS
+715 SLLGINTSS
-724 IASTLRTAISGT
+724 IASTLRTAISGS
-736 DITTVTIDDYD
+736 DATTVTIDDYD
-747 YDVNLKFKESSID
+747 YDVNLKFKDSSINSID
-760 NIEDIKQIKI
+760 DIGQIKVT
-770 KSATGQEIPLG
+770 SASGQQVPLN
-781 AFADITMAEG
+781 AFAEIKMADG

-803 ISITAKADGMD
+803 VSITAKADNMD
-814 TNTAS
+814 TSTAS
-819 MLLTK
+819 RLLTQ

-838 VGGSAEMMQESMS
+838 VGGSAEMMNESMS
-851 SLAMAMIV
+851 SLVMAMVI
-859 AILLVYMVMV
+859 ALILVYMVMV

-885 PFAFVGVVLAL
+885 PFAFVGVVIAL
-896 LISRTTLNVVGMLG
+896 VISRISLNVVGMLG
-910 AILLI
+910 AILLV

-924 LIDYIGQLRET
+924 LIDYIGQLRDA
-935 KVKGTLEEIVAKGCA
+935 KVQGTLEDIVAKGCA

-963 IVGMIPSALAFGEGG
+963 VVGMIPSALAFGEGG

-1005 VYLIFEKIE
+1005 VYLIFDKIE
-1014 NTLKKRFR
+1014 NSLRSKFG
-1022 QILGKIKIP
+1022 QIFDKIKIP
-1031 HIGFKKSKMDISV
+1031 HIGPKKSKMDINI

-1052 KEIKKEIKKDESKKD
+1052 KESKNDESHEE

>member
-1 MGVTGTSVKRPLTI
+1 MSMTKTSVKRPLTI

-78 KTTVSQSSEGVS
+78 KTTVSKSSEGVS
-90 IVVAQFE
+90 MVVAQFE
-97 YGVDVDEK
+97 YGTDVDEK
-105 LNDIRSKVD
+105 LNDIRSKID

-121 DDVDNPSILKMDM
+121 DDVDTPSILKMDM
-134 NAQAIAQV
+134 NAQAIAQIV
-142 VVTGEGTADDIM
+142 VSGEGSSDDIM
-154 KYAEETVQVKLEA
+154 KYAEDTVQVKLESI
-167 VDGTTSADINGGD
+167 DGITSADINGGD

-185 VIADPAVLSSYGVTL
+185 VIADPAILSSYGVSL

-214 PYGSITQGED
+214 PYGSITQGDD

-234 ESLEDIKAIQIPTS
+234 EALEDIKAIQIPMS
-248 NGETISLDKI
+248 NGETVSLDKI
-258 CTVEYGV
+258 CTVEYGT
-265 VDKDTIYRYNGQDSL
+265 VDKQSIYRYNGQESL
-280 VMSIQKQ
+280 VMDVQKQ

-294 VMKEVNKQIEEL
+294 VMKNVNSKISEL
-306 NKENPQFNLKVVN
+306 NNENSQFNLKIVN
-319 DTSEYISDSIKDVM
+319 DTSEYINSSINDVM
-333 KNLALSAVIAFGV
+333 KNLILSAVIAFFV

-366 SIVGA
+366 SIIGA

-404 IENIFKYRKNPDL
+404 IENIFKYRKDPNL
-417 SIEDAAIQGTN
+417 SLEEAAIQGTN

-433 VLASTLT
+433 VMASTLT

-466 IFALTLSLIVAVT
+466 IFALTLSLIVALT

-499 KPAPIFDKISEFY
+499 KPSPIFDKISEGY
-512 KNLIVLALKHKLI
+512 KNIIVLALKHK
-525 VVLISIGMFIGS
+525 VVVILISVGMFIGAIVL
-537 MGIIATGAIG
+537 GATGAIG

-559 NISIKLPEGL
+559 IISIKLPEGL

-581 EERVADI
+581 EEKVSDI

-601 SPLSSGS
+601 SAMGSGGS
-608 SNTASISLDLVSS
+608 TASISLDLVSS

-629 EVEQDVVE
+629 EIEQDVVE
-637 RLKEIP
+637 RLKVIP

-649 SQNSSMSMGGSGDVQ
+649 SQTSSMSMGGSGDAQ

-672 DVLEEIT
+672 DVLEEIV
-679 NQAKANVEQLSGFRN
+679 NQAKANVEKVSGFRN
-694 VETSLSDSNEEAQF
+694 IETSLADSNKEAQF

-715 ALYGINTSS
+715 SLLGINTSS
-724 IASTLRTAISGT
+724 IASTLRTAISGS
-736 DITTVTIDDYD
+736 DATTVTIDDYD
-747 YDVNLKFKESSID
+747 YDVNLKFKDSSINSID
-760 NIEDIKQIKI
+760 DIGQIKVT
-770 KSATGQEIPLG
+770 SASGQQVPLN
-781 AFADITMAEG
+781 AFAEIKMADG

-803 ISITAKADGMD
+803 VSITAKADNMD
-814 TNTAS
+814 TSTAS
-819 MLLTK
+819 RLLTQ

-838 VGGSAEMMQESMS
+838 VGGSAEMMNESMS
-851 SLAMAMIV
+851 SLVMAMVI
-859 AILLVYMVMV
+859 ALILVYMVMV

-885 PFAFVGVVLAL
+885 PFAFVGVVIAL
-896 LISRTTLNVVGMLG
+896 VISRISLNVVGMLG
-910 AILLI
+910 AILLV

-924 LIDYIGQLRET
+924 LIDYIGQLRDA
-935 KVKGTLEEIVAKGCA
+935 KVQGTLEDIVAKGCA

-963 IVGMIPSALAFGEGG
+963 VVGMIPSALAFGEGG

-1005 VYLIFEKIE
+1005 VYLIFDKIE
-1014 NTLKKRFR
+1014 NSLRSKFG
-1022 QILGKIKIP
+1022 QIFDKIKIP
-1031 HIGFKKSKMDISV
+1031 HIGPKKSKMDINI

-1052 KEIKKEIKKDESKKD
+1052 KESKNDDAHEK

>member
-1 MGVTGTSVKRPLTI
+1 MSMTKTSVKRPLTI

-78 KTTVSQSSEGVS
+78 KTTVSKSSEGVS
-90 IVVAQFE
+90 MVVAQFE
-97 YGVDVDEK
+97 YGTDVDEK
-105 LNDIRSKVD
+105 LNDIRSKID

-121 DDVDNPSILKMDM
+121 DDVDTPSILKMDM
-134 NAQAIAQV
+134 NAQAIAQIV
-142 VVTGEGTADDIM
+142 VSGEGSSDDIM
-154 KYAEETVQVKLEA
+154 KYAEDTVQVKLESI
-167 VDGTTSADINGGD
+167 DGITSADINGGD

-185 VIADPAVLSSYGVTL
+185 VIADPTILSSYGVSL

-214 PYGSITQGED
+214 PYGSITQGDD

-234 ESLEDIKAIQIPTS
+234 EALEDIKAIQIPMS
-248 NGETISLDKI
+248 NGETVSLDKI
-258 CTVEYGV
+258 CTVEYGT
-265 VDKDTIYRYNGQDSL
+265 VDKQSIYRYNGQESL
-280 VMSIQKQ
+280 VMDVQKQ

-294 VMKEVNKQIEEL
+294 VMKNVNSKISEL
-306 NKENPQFNLKVVN
+306 NNENSQFNLKIVN
-319 DTSEYISDSIKDVM
+319 DTSEYINSSINDVM
-333 KNLALSAVIAFGV
+333 KNLILSAVIAFFV

-366 SIVGA
+366 SIIGA

-384 VTLSSLV
+384 ITLSSLV

-404 IENIFKYRKNPDL
+404 IENIFKYRKDPNL
-417 SIEDAAIQGTN
+417 SLEEAAIQGTN

-433 VLASTLT
+433 VMASTLT

-466 IFALTLSLIVAVT
+466 IFALTLSLIVALT

-499 KPAPIFDKISEFY
+499 KPSPIFDKISEGY
-512 KNLIVLALKHKLI
+512 KNIIVLALKHKA
-525 VVLISIGMFIGS
+525 VVILISVGMFIGAIVL
-537 MGIIATGAIG
+537 GATGAIG

-559 NISIKLPEGL
+559 SISIKLPEGL

-581 EERVADI
+581 EEKVSDI

-601 SPLSSGS
+601 SAMGSGGS
-608 SNTASISLDLVSS
+608 TASISLDLVSS

-629 EVEQDVVE
+629 EIEQDVVE
-637 RLKEIP
+637 RLKVIP

-649 SQNSSMSMGGSGDVQ
+649 SQTSSMSMGGSGDAQ

-672 DVLEEIT
+672 DVLEEIV
-679 NQAKANVEQLSGFRN
+679 NQAKANVEKVSGFRN
-694 VETSLSDSNEEAQF
+694 IETSLADSNKEAQF

-715 ALYGINTSS
+715 SLLGINTSS
-724 IASTLRTAISGT
+724 IASTLRTAISGS
-736 DITTVTIDDYD
+736 DATTVTIDDYD
-747 YDVNLKFKESSID
+747 YDVNLKFKDSSINSID
-760 NIEDIKQIKI
+760 DIGQIKVT
-770 KSATGQEIPLG
+770 SASGQQVPLN
-781 AFADITMAEG
+781 AFAEIKMADG

-803 ISITAKADGMD
+803 VSITAKADNMD
-814 TNTAS
+814 TSTAS
-819 MLLTK
+819 RLLTQ

-838 VGGSAEMMQESMS
+838 VGGSAEMMNESMS
-851 SLAMAMIV
+851 SLVMAMVI
-859 AILLVYMVMV
+859 ALILVYMVMV

-885 PFAFVGVVLAL
+885 PFAFVGVVIAL
-896 LISRTTLNVVGMLG
+896 VISRISLNVVGMLG
-910 AILLI
+910 AILLV

-924 LIDYIGQLRET
+924 LIDYIGQLRDA
-935 KVKGTLEEIVAKGCA
+935 KVQGTLEDIVAKGCA

-963 IVGMIPSALAFGEGG
+963 VVGMIPSALAFGEGG

-1005 VYLIFEKIE
+1005 VYLIFDKIE
-1014 NTLKKRFR
+1014 NSLRSKFG
-1022 QILGKIKIP
+1022 QIFDKIKIP
-1031 HIGFKKSKMDISV
+1031 HIGPKKSKMDINI

-1052 KEIKKEIKKDESKKD
+1052 KESKNDDAHEK

>member
-1 MGVTGTSVKRPLTI
+1 MSMTKTSVKRPLTI

-78 KTTVSQSSEGVS
+78 KTTVSKSSEGVS
-90 IVVAQFE
+90 MVVAQFE
-97 YGVDVDEK
+97 YGTDVDEK
-105 LNDIRSKVD
+105 LNDIRSKID

-121 DDVDNPSILKMDM
+121 DDVDTPSILKMDM
-134 NAQAIAQV
+134 NAQAIAQIV
-142 VVTGEGTADDIM
+142 VSGEGSSDDIM
-154 KYAEETVQVKLEA
+154 KYAEDTVQVKLESI
-167 VDGTTSADINGGD
+167 DGITSADINGGD

-185 VIADPAVLSSYGVTL
+185 VIANPTILSSYGVSL

-214 PYGSITQGED
+214 PYGSITQGDD

-234 ESLEDIKAIQIPTS
+234 EALEDIKAIQIPMS
-248 NGETISLDKI
+248 NGETVSLDKI
-258 CTVEYGV
+258 CTVEFGT
-265 VDKDTIYRYNGQDSL
+265 VDKQSIYRYNGQESL
-280 VMSIQKQ
+280 VMDVQKQ

-294 VMKEVNKQIEEL
+294 VMKNVNSKISEL
-306 NKENPQFNLKVVN
+306 NNENSQFNLKIVN
-319 DTSEYISDSIKDVM
+319 DTSEYINSSINDVM
-333 KNLALSAVIAFGV
+333 KNLILSAVIAFFV

-366 SIVGA
+366 SIIGA

-404 IENIFKYRKNPDL
+404 IENIFKYRKDPNL
-417 SIEDAAIQGTN
+417 SLEEAAIQGTN

-433 VLASTLT
+433 VMASTLT

-466 IFALTLSLIVAVT
+466 IFALTLSLIVALT

-499 KPAPIFDKISEFY
+499 KPSPIFDKISEGY
-512 KNLIVLALKHKLI
+512 KNIIVLALKQKA
-525 VVLISIGMFIGS
+525 VVILISVGMFIGAIVL
-537 MGIIATGAIG
+537 GATGAIG

-559 NISIKLPEGL
+559 SISIKLPEGL

-581 EERVADI
+581 EEKVSDI

-601 SPLSSGS
+601 SAMGSGGS
-608 SNTASISLDLVSS
+608 TASISLDLVSS

-629 EVEQDVVE
+629 EIEQDVVE
-637 RLKEIP
+637 RLKVIP

-649 SQNSSMSMGGSGDVQ
+649 SQTSSMSMGGSGDAQ

-672 DVLEEIT
+672 DVLEEIV
-679 NQAKANVEQLSGFRN
+679 NQAKANVEKVSGFRN
-694 VETSLSDSNEEAQF
+694 IETSLADSNKEAQF

-715 ALYGINTSS
+715 SLLGINTSS
-724 IASTLRTAISGT
+724 IASTLRTAISGS
-736 DITTVTIDDYD
+736 DATTVTIDDYD
-747 YDVNLKFKESSID
+747 YDVNLKFKDSSINSID
-760 NIEDIKQIKI
+760 DIGQIKVT
-770 KSATGQEIPLG
+770 SASGQQVPLN
-781 AFADITMAEG
+781 AFAEIKMADG

-803 ISITAKADGMD
+803 VSITAKADNMD
-814 TNTAS
+814 TSTAS
-819 MLLTK
+819 RLLTQ

-838 VGGSAEMMQESMS
+838 VGGSAEMMNESMS
-851 SLAMAMIV
+851 SLVMAMVI
-859 AILLVYMVMV
+859 ALILVYMVMV

-885 PFAFVGVVLAL
+885 PFAFVGVVIAL
-896 LISRTTLNVVGMLG
+896 VISRISLNVVGMLG
-910 AILLI
+910 AILLV

-924 LIDYIGQLRET
+924 LIDYIGQLREA
-935 KVKGTLEEIVAKGCA
+935 KVQGTLEDIVAKGCA

-963 IVGMIPSALAFGEGG
+963 VVGMIPSALAFGEGG

-1005 VYLIFEKIE
+1005 VYLIFDKIE
-1014 NTLKKRFR
+1014 NSLRSKFG
-1022 QILGKIKIP
+1022 QIFDKIKIP
-1031 HIGFKKSKMDISV
+1031 HIGPKKSKMDINI

-1052 KEIKKEIKKDESKKD
+1052 KESKNDDAHEK

>member
-1 MGVTGTSVKRPLTI
+1 MSMTKTSVKRPLTI

-78 KTTVSQSSEGVS
+78 KTTVSKSSEGVS
-90 IVVAQFE
+90 MVVAQFE
-97 YGVDVDEK
+97 YGTDVDEK
-105 LNDIRSKVD
+105 LNDIRSKID

-121 DDVDNPSILKMDM
+121 DDVDTPSILKMDM
-134 NAQAIAQV
+134 NAQAIAQIV
-142 VVTGEGTADDIM
+142 VSGEGSSDDIM
-154 KYAEETVQVKLEA
+154 KYAEDTVQVKLESI
-167 VDGTTSADINGGD
+167 DGITSADINGGD

-185 VIADPAVLSSYGVTL
+185 VIADPTILSSYGVSL

-214 PYGSITQGED
+214 PYGSITQGDD

-234 ESLEDIKAIQIPTS
+234 EALEDIKAIQIPMS
-248 NGETISLDKI
+248 NGETVSLDKI
-258 CTVEYGV
+258 CTVEYGT
-265 VDKDTIYRYNGQDSL
+265 VDKQSIYRYNGQESL
-280 VMSIQKQ
+280 VMDVQKQ

-294 VMKEVNKQIEEL
+294 VMKNVNSKISEL
-306 NKENPQFNLKVVN
+306 NNENSQFNLKIVN
-319 DTSEYISDSIKDVM
+319 DTSEYINSSINDVM
-333 KNLALSAVIAFGV
+333 KNLILSAVIAFFV

-366 SIVGA
+366 SIIGA

-404 IENIFKYRKNPDL
+404 IENIFKYRKDPNL
-417 SIEDAAIQGTN
+417 SLEEAAIQGTN

-433 VLASTLT
+433 VMASTLT

-466 IFALTLSLIVAVT
+466 IFALTLSLIVALT

-499 KPAPIFDKISEFY
+499 KPSPIFDKISEGY
-512 KNLIVLALKHKLI
+512 KNIIVLALKHKA
-525 VVLISIGMFIGS
+525 VVILISVGMFIGAIAL
-537 MGIIATGAIG
+537 GATGAIG

-559 NISIKLPEGL
+559 SISIKLPEGL

-581 EERVADI
+581 EEKVSDI

-601 SPLSSGS
+601 SAMGSGGS
-608 SNTASISLDLVSS
+608 TASISLDLVSS

-629 EVEQDVVE
+629 EIEQDVVE
-637 RLKEIP
+637 RLKVIP

-649 SQNSSMSMGGSGDVQ
+649 SQTSSMSMGGSGDAQ

-672 DVLEEIT
+672 DVLEEIV
-679 NQAKANVEQLSGFRN
+679 NQAKANVEKVSGFRN
-694 VETSLSDSNEEAQF
+694 IETSLADSNKEAQF

-715 ALYGINTSS
+715 SLLGINTSS
-724 IASTLRTAISGT
+724 IASTLRTAISGS
-736 DITTVTIDDYD
+736 DATTVTIDDYD
-747 YDVNLKFKESSID
+747 YDVNLKFKDSSINSID
-760 NIEDIKQIKI
+760 DIGQIKVT
-770 KSATGQEIPLG
+770 SASGQQVPLN
-781 AFADITMAEG
+781 AFAEIKMADG

-803 ISITAKADGMD
+803 VSITAKADNMD
-814 TNTAS
+814 TSTAS
-819 MLLTK
+819 RLLTQ

-838 VGGSAEMMQESMS
+838 VGGSAEMMNESMS
-851 SLAMAMIV
+851 SLVMAMVI
-859 AILLVYMVMV
+859 ALILVYMVMV

-885 PFAFVGVVLAL
+885 PFAFVGVVIAL
-896 LISRTTLNVVGMLG
+896 VISRISLNVVGMLG
-910 AILLI
+910 AILLV

-924 LIDYIGQLRET
+924 LIDYIGQLREA
-935 KVKGTLEEIVAKGCA
+935 KVQGTLEDIVAKGCA

-963 IVGMIPSALAFGEGG
+963 VVGMIPSALAFGEGG

-1005 VYLIFEKIE
+1005 VYLIFDKIE
-1014 NTLKKRFR
+1014 NSLRSKFG
-1022 QILGKIKIP
+1022 QIFDKIKIP
-1031 HIGFKKSKMDISV
+1031 HIGPKKSKMDINI

-1052 KEIKKEIKKDESKKD
+1052 KESKNDDAHEK

>member
-1 MGVTGTSVKRPLTI
+1 MSVTKTSVKRPLTI

-37 MPDIDVPVALVM
+37 MPDIEIPVALVM
-49 TQWSGA
+49 TQWLGA

-78 KTTVSQSSEGVS
+78 KTTMSKSSEGIS
-90 IVVAQFE
+90 MVVAQFE
-97 YGVDVDEK
+97 YGTDVDEK
-105 LNDIRSKVD
+105 LNDIRSKID
-114 TVKMTLP
+114 TVKMSLP
-121 DDVDNPSILKMDM
+121 DDVDTPSILKMDM
-134 NAQAIAQV
+134 NAQPIAQV
-142 VVTGEGTADDIM
+142 VVNGDGNSDDIM
-154 KYAEETVQVKLEA
+154 KYAEDTVKVKLESL
-167 VDGTTSADINGGD
+167 DGVTSADINGGD

-185 VIADPAVLSSYGVTL
+185 VIADPTVLSSYGVSL
-200 DTIKGLL
+200 DTIRGLL

-234 ESLEDIKAIQIPTS
+234 ESIEDIKSIQIPML
-248 NGETISLDKI
+248 NGETVSLDKI
-258 CTVEYGV
+258 CTVEYGNI
-265 VDKDTIYRYNGQDSL
+265 DKESIYRYNGHESL
-280 VMSIQKQ
+280 VIAIQKQ

-294 VMKEVNKQIEEL
+294 VMSMVTEKISEL
-306 NKENPQFNLKVVN
+306 NFENPQFDLKIVN
-319 DTSEYISDSIKDVM
+319 DSSESISNSISDVM
-333 KNLALSAVIAFGV
+333 QNLILSSLISFFV

-366 SIVGA
+366 SIIGA

-384 VTLSSLV
+384 ITLGSLV

-404 IENIFKYRKNPDL
+404 IENIFKYRKNQEL
-417 SIEDAAIQGTN
+417 SVEDAAIEGTN

-466 IFALTLSLIVAVT
+466 IFALTLSLIVAIT

-492 NGAKMEE
+492 NSSKMEE
-499 KPAPIFDKISEFY
+499 KPSPIFDKIIDAYRRF
-512 KNLIVLALKHKLI
+512 IALALRHKLA
-525 VVLISIGMFIGS
+525 VVLISVVMFIGS
-537 MGIIATGAIG
+537 IVLGLSGAIG
-547 MDFMSSGDEGMV
+547 VDFMATGDEGMI
-559 NISIKLPEGL
+559 NISINLPEGL

-581 EERVADI
+581 EEKISDI
-588 PEIETMITQIGSG
+588 PEIETIITQIGSG
-601 SPLSSGS
+601 SSISSGGS
-608 SNTASISLDLVSS
+608 TASINLDLLPL
-621 KERKRTTD
+621 KERGRSSD
-629 EVEQDVVE
+629 EIEQDIVE
-637 RLKEIP
+637 RLSVIP
-643 DCEINV
+643 DCEISV
-649 SQNSSMSMGGSGDVQ
+649 SQSSSMSMGGSGSTQ

-672 DVLEEIT
+672 YVLEEIV
-679 NQAKANVEQLSGFRN
+679 NRAKINVENLSRFRN
-694 VETSLSDSNEEAQF
+694 VETSLAASNKEAQF

-715 ALYGINTSS
+715 SLLGINTSS

-736 DITTVTIDDYD
+736 DTTTVTIDDYD
-747 YDVNLKFKESSID
+747 YDVNLKFVDSSID
-760 NIEDIKQIKI
+760 SIEDIGQIKVTSS
-770 KSATGQEIPLG
+770 KGQQVPLS
-781 AFADITMAEG
+781 AFAEIKMADG

-803 ISITAKADGMD
+803 ISITAKANNMD
-814 TNTAS
+814 TATAS
-819 MLLTK
+819 KLLTQ
-824 AVNEVDMPRDYSID
+824 AVSEVDMPRDYSID
-838 VGGSAEMMQESMS
+838 VGGQAEMMNESMS
-851 SLAMAMIV
+851 GLVSAMLLALI
-859 AILLVYMVMV
+859 LVYMVMV

-885 PFAFVGVVLAL
+885 PFAFVGVVIAL
-896 LISRTTLNVVGMLG
+896 VISRASLNVVGMLG

-915 GIVVNNGIV
+915 GIVVNNGII
-924 LIDYIGQLRET
+924 LIDYIEQLRSA
-935 KVKGTLEEIVAKGCA
+935 KVQGTLEEIVAKGCA
-950 ARLRP
+950 SRLRP

-963 IVGMIPSALAFGEGG
+963 VVGMIPSALAFGEGG
-978 DMMQPLAVVIIGGLS
+978 AMMQPLAVVTIGGLS

-1005 VYLIFEKIE
+1005 IYLIFDNIE
-1014 NTLKKRFR
+1014 NSLKYRFR
-1022 QILGKIKIP
+1022 RIFGKIKFDN
-1031 HIGFKKSKMDISV
+1031 IGYKKSKNYINI

-1052 KEIKKEIKKDESKKD
+1052 EKSKNDELNKNNSN
-1067 DSDLKK
+1067 LKK

>member
-1 MGVTGTSVKRPLTI
+1 MSMTKTSVKRPLTI

-78 KTTVSQSSEGVS
+78 KTTVSKSSEGVS
-90 IVVAQFE
+90 MVVAQFE
-97 YGVDVDEK
+97 YGTDVDEK
-105 LNDIRSKVD
+105 LNDIRSKID

-121 DDVDNPSILKMDM
+121 DDVDTPSILKMDM
-134 NAQAIAQV
+134 NAQAIAQIV
-142 VVTGEGTADDIM
+142 VSGEGSSDDIM
-154 KYAEETVQVKLEA
+154 KYAEDTVQVKLESI
-167 VDGTTSADINGGD
+167 DGITSADINGGD

-185 VIADPAVLSSYGVTL
+185 VIADPTILSSYGVSL

-214 PYGSITQGED
+214 PYGSITQGDD

-234 ESLEDIKAIQIPTS
+234 EALEDIKAIQIPMS
-248 NGETISLDKI
+248 NGETVSLDKI
-258 CTVEYGV
+258 CTVEYGT
-265 VDKDTIYRYNGQDSL
+265 VDKQSIYRYNGQESL
-280 VMSIQKQ
+280 VMDVQKQ

-294 VMKEVNKQIEEL
+294 VMKNVNSKISEL
-306 NKENPQFNLKVVN
+306 NNENSQFSLKIVN
-319 DTSEYISDSIKDVM
+319 DTSEYINSSINDVM
-333 KNLALSAVIAFGV
+333 KNLILSAVIAFFV

-366 SIVGA
+366 SIIGA

-404 IENIFKYRKNPDL
+404 IENIFKYRKDPNL
-417 SIEDAAIQGTN
+417 SLEEAAIQGTN

-433 VLASTLT
+433 VMASTLT

-466 IFALTLSLIVAVT
+466 IFALTLSLIVALT

-499 KPAPIFDKISEFY
+499 KPSPIFDKISEGY
-512 KNLIVLALKHKLI
+512 KNIIVLALKHKA
-525 VVLISIGMFIGS
+525 VVILISVGMFIGAIVL
-537 MGIIATGAIG
+537 GATGAIG

-559 NISIKLPEGL
+559 SISIKLPEGL

-581 EERVADI
+581 EEKVSDI

-601 SPLSSGS
+601 SAMGSGGS
-608 SNTASISLDLVSS
+608 TASISLDLVSS

-629 EVEQDVVE
+629 EIEQDVVE
-637 RLKEIP
+637 RLKVIP

-649 SQNSSMSMGGSGDVQ
+649 SQTSSMSMGGSGDAQ

-672 DVLEEIT
+672 DVLEEIV
-679 NQAKANVEQLSGFRN
+679 NQAKANVEKVSGFRN
-694 VETSLSDSNEEAQF
+694 IETSLADSNKEAQF

-715 ALYGINTSS
+715 SLLGINTSS
-724 IASTLRTAISGT
+724 IASTLRTAISGS
-736 DITTVTIDDYD
+736 DATTVTIDDYD
-747 YDVNLKFKESSID
+747 YDVNLKFKDSSINSID
-760 NIEDIKQIKI
+760 DIGQIKVT
-770 KSATGQEIPLG
+770 SASGQQVPLN
-781 AFADITMAEG
+781 AFAEIKMADG

-803 ISITAKADGMD
+803 VSITAKADNMD
-814 TNTAS
+814 TSTAS
-819 MLLTK
+819 RLLTQ

-838 VGGSAEMMQESMS
+838 VGGSAEMMNESMS
-851 SLAMAMIV
+851 SLVMAMVI
-859 AILLVYMVMV
+859 ALILVYMVMV

-885 PFAFVGVVLAL
+885 PFAFVGVVIAL
-896 LISRTTLNVVGMLG
+896 VISRISLNVVGMLG
-910 AILLI
+910 AILLV

-924 LIDYIGQLRET
+924 LIDYIGQLRDA
-935 KVKGTLEEIVAKGCA
+935 KVQGTLEDIVAKGCA

-963 IVGMIPSALAFGEGG
+963 VVGMIPSALAFGEGG

-1005 VYLIFEKIE
+1005 VYLIFDKIE
-1014 NTLKKRFR
+1014 NSLRSKFG
-1022 QILGKIKIP
+1022 QIFDKIKIP
-1031 HIGFKKSKMDISV
+1031 HIGPKKSKMDINI

-1052 KEIKKEIKKDESKKD
+1052 KESKNEESHEK

>member
-1 MGVTGTSVKRPLTI
+1 MSMTKTSVKRPLTI

-78 KTTVSQSSEGVS
+78 KTTVSKSSEGVS
-90 IVVAQFE
+90 MVVAQFE
-97 YGVDVDEK
+97 YGTDVDEK
-105 LNDIRSKVD
+105 LNDIRSKID

-121 DDVDNPSILKMDM
+121 DDVDTPSILKMDM
-134 NAQAIAQV
+134 NAQAIAQIV
-142 VVTGEGTADDIM
+142 VSGEGSSDDIM
-154 KYAEETVQVKLEA
+154 KYAEDTVQVKLESI
-167 VDGTTSADINGGD
+167 DGITSADINGGD

-185 VIADPAVLSSYGVTL
+185 VIADPTILSSYGVSL

-214 PYGSITQGED
+214 PYGSITQGDD

-234 ESLEDIKAIQIPTS
+234 EALEDIKAIQIPMS
-248 NGETISLDKI
+248 NGETVSLDKI
-258 CTVEYGV
+258 CTVEYGT
-265 VDKDTIYRYNGQDSL
+265 VDKQSIYRYNGQESL
-280 VMSIQKQ
+280 VMDVQKQ

-294 VMKEVNKQIEEL
+294 VMKNVNSKISEL
-306 NKENPQFNLKVVN
+306 NNENAQFNLKIVN
-319 DTSEYISDSIKDVM
+319 DTSEYINSSINDVM
-333 KNLALSAVIAFGV
+333 KNLILSAVIAFFV

-366 SIVGA
+366 SIIGA

-404 IENIFKYRKNPDL
+404 IENIFKYRKDPNL
-417 SIEDAAIQGTN
+417 SLEEAAIQGTN

-433 VLASTLT
+433 VMASTLT

-466 IFALTLSLIVAVT
+466 IFALTLSLIVALT

-499 KPAPIFDKISEFY
+499 KPSPIFDKISEGY
-512 KNLIVLALKHKLI
+512 KNIIVLALKHKA
-525 VVLISIGMFIGS
+525 VVILISVGMFIGAIVL
-537 MGIIATGAIG
+537 GATGAIG

-559 NISIKLPEGL
+559 SISIKLPEGL

-581 EERVADI
+581 EEKVSDI

-601 SPLSSGS
+601 SAMGSGGS
-608 SNTASISLDLVSS
+608 TASISLDLVSS

-629 EVEQDVVE
+629 EIEQDVVE
-637 RLKEIP
+637 RLKVIP

-649 SQNSSMSMGGSGDVQ
+649 SQTSSMSMGGSGDAQ

-672 DVLEEIT
+672 DVLEEIV
-679 NQAKANVEQLSGFRN
+679 NQAKANVEKVSGFRN
-694 VETSLSDSNEEAQF
+694 IETSLADSNKEAQF

-715 ALYGINTSS
+715 SLLGINTSS
-724 IASTLRTAISGT
+724 IASTLRTAISGS
-736 DITTVTIDDYD
+736 DATTVTIDDYD
-747 YDVNLKFKESSID
+747 YDVNLKFKDSSINSID
-760 NIEDIKQIKI
+760 DIGQIKVT
-770 KSATGQEIPLG
+770 SASGQQVPLN
-781 AFADITMAEG
+781 AFAEIKMADG

-803 ISITAKADGMD
+803 VSITAKADNMD
-814 TNTAS
+814 TSTAS
-819 MLLTK
+819 RLLTQ

-838 VGGSAEMMQESMS
+838 VGGSAEMMNESMS
-851 SLAMAMIV
+851 SLVMAMVI
-859 AILLVYMVMV
+859 ALILVYMVMV

-885 PFAFVGVVLAL
+885 PFAFVGVVIAL
-896 LISRTTLNVVGMLG
+896 VISRISLNVVGMLG
-910 AILLI
+910 AILLV

-924 LIDYIGQLRET
+924 LIDYIGQLREA
-935 KVKGTLEEIVAKGCA
+935 KVQGTLEDIVAKGCA

-963 IVGMIPSALAFGEGG
+963 VVGMIPSALAFGEGG

-1005 VYLIFEKIE
+1005 VYLIFDKIE
-1014 NTLKKRFR
+1014 NSLRSKFG
-1022 QILGKIKIP
+1022 QIFDKIKIP
-1031 HIGFKKSKMDISV
+1031 HIGPKKSKMDINI

-1052 KEIKKEIKKDESKKD
+1052 KESKNDDAHEK

>member
-1 MGVTGTSVKRPLTI
+1 MSMTKTSVKRPLTI

-78 KTTVSQSSEGVS
+78 KTTVSKSSEGVS
-90 IVVAQFE
+90 MVVAQFE
-97 YGVDVDEK
+97 YGTDVDEK
-105 LNDIRSKVD
+105 LNDIRSKID

-121 DDVDNPSILKMDM
+121 DDVDTPSILKMDM
-134 NAQAIAQV
+134 NAQAIAQIV
-142 VVTGEGTADDIM
+142 VSGEGSSDDIM
-154 KYAEETVQVKLEA
+154 KYAEDTVQVKLESI
-167 VDGTTSADINGGD
+167 DGITSADINGGD

-185 VIADPAVLSSYGVTL
+185 VIADPTILSSYGVSL

-214 PYGSITQGED
+214 PYGSITQGDD

-234 ESLEDIKAIQIPTS
+234 EALEDIKAIQIPMS
-248 NGETISLDKI
+248 NGETVSLDKI
-258 CTVEYGV
+258 CTVEYGT
-265 VDKDTIYRYNGQDSL
+265 VDKQSIYRYNGQESL
-280 VMSIQKQ
+280 VMDVQKQ

-294 VMKEVNKQIEEL
+294 VMKNVNSKISEL
-306 NKENPQFNLKVVN
+306 NNENSQFNLKIVN
-319 DTSEYISDSIKDVM
+319 DTSEYINSSINDVM
-333 KNLALSAVIAFGV
+333 KNLILSAVIAFFV

-366 SIVGA
+366 SIIGA

-404 IENIFKYRKNPDL
+404 IENIFKYRKDPNL
-417 SIEDAAIQGTN
+417 SLEEAAIQGTN

-433 VLASTLT
+433 VMASTLT

-466 IFALTLSLIVAVT
+466 IFALTLSLIVALT

-499 KPAPIFDKISEFY
+499 KPSPIFDKISEGY
-512 KNLIVLALKHKLI
+512 KNIIVLALKHKA
-525 VVLISIGMFIGS
+525 VVILISVGMFIGAIVL
-537 MGIIATGAIG
+537 GATGAIG

-559 NISIKLPEGL
+559 SISIKLPEGL

-581 EERVADI
+581 EEKVSDI

-601 SPLSSGS
+601 SAMGSGGS
-608 SNTASISLDLVSS
+608 TASISLDLVSS

-629 EVEQDVVE
+629 EIEQDVVE
-637 RLKEIP
+637 RLKVIP

-649 SQNSSMSMGGSGDVQ
+649 SQTSSMSMGGSGDAQ

-672 DVLEEIT
+672 DVLEEIV
-679 NQAKANVEQLSGFRN
+679 NQAKANVEKVSGFRN
-694 VETSLSDSNEEAQF
+694 IETSLADSNKEAQF

-715 ALYGINTSS
+715 SLLGINTSS
-724 IASTLRTAISGT
+724 IASTLRTAISGS
-736 DITTVTIDDYD
+736 DATTVTIDDYD
-747 YDVNLKFKESSID
+747 YDVNLKFKDSSINSID
-760 NIEDIKQIKI
+760 DIGQIKVT
-770 KSATGQEIPLG
+770 SASGQQVPLN
-781 AFADITMAEG
+781 AFAEIKMADG

-803 ISITAKADGMD
+803 VSITAKADNMD
-814 TNTAS
+814 TSTAS
-819 MLLTK
+819 RLLTQ

-838 VGGSAEMMQESMS
+838 VGGSAEMMNESMS
-851 SLAMAMIV
+851 SLVMAMVI
-859 AILLVYMVMV
+859 ALILVYMVMV

-885 PFAFVGVVLAL
+885 PFAFVGVVIAL
-896 LISRTTLNVVGMLG
+896 VISRISLNVVGMLG
-910 AILLI
+910 AILLV

-924 LIDYIGQLRET
+924 LIDYIGQLREA
-935 KVKGTLEEIVAKGCA
+935 KVQGTLEDIVAKGCA

-963 IVGMIPSALAFGEGG
+963 VVGMIPSALAFGEGG

-1005 VYLIFEKIE
+1005 VYLIFDKIE
-1014 NTLKKRFR
+1014 NSLRSKFG
-1022 QILGKIKIP
+1022 QIFDKIKIP
-1031 HIGFKKSKMDISV
+1031 HIGPKKSKMDINI

-1052 KEIKKEIKKDESKKD
+1052 KESKNDESHEK

>member
-1 MGVTGTSVKRPLTI
+1 MSMTKTSVKRPLTI

-78 KTTVSQSSEGVS
+78 KTTVSKSSEGVS
-90 IVVAQFE
+90 MVVAQFE
-97 YGVDVDEK
+97 YGTDVDEK
-105 LNDIRSKVD
+105 LNDIRSKID

-121 DDVDNPSILKMDM
+121 DDVDTPSILKMDM
-134 NAQAIAQV
+134 NAQAIAQIV
-142 VVTGEGTADDIM
+142 VSGEGSSDDIM
-154 KYAEETVQVKLEA
+154 KYAEDTVQVKLESI
-167 VDGTTSADINGGD
+167 DGITSADINGGD

-185 VIADPAVLSSYGVTL
+185 VIADPTILSSYGVSL

-214 PYGSITQGED
+214 PYGSITQGDD

-234 ESLEDIKAIQIPTS
+234 EALEDIKAIQIPMS
-248 NGETISLDKI
+248 NGETVSLDKI
-258 CTVEYGV
+258 CTVEYGT
-265 VDKDTIYRYNGQDSL
+265 VDKQSIYRYNGQESL
-280 VMSIQKQ
+280 VMDVQKQ

-294 VMKEVNKQIEEL
+294 VMKNVNSKISEL
-306 NKENPQFNLKVVN
+306 NNENSQFNLKIVN
-319 DTSEYISDSIKDVM
+319 DTSEYINSSINDVM
-333 KNLALSAVIAFGV
+333 KNLILSAVIAFFV

-366 SIVGA
+366 SIIGA

-404 IENIFKYRKNPDL
+404 IENIFKYRKDPNL
-417 SIEDAAIQGTN
+417 SLEEAAIQGTN

-433 VLASTLT
+433 VMASTLT

-466 IFALTLSLIVAVT
+466 IFALTLSLIVALT

-499 KPAPIFDKISEFY
+499 KPSPIFDKISEGY
-512 KNLIVLALKHKLI
+512 KNIIVLALKHKA
-525 VVLISIGMFIGS
+525 VVILISVGMFIGAIVL
-537 MGIIATGAIG
+537 GATGAIG

-559 NISIKLPEGL
+559 SISIKLPEGL

-581 EERVADI
+581 EEKVSDI

-601 SPLSSGS
+601 SAMGSGGS
-608 SNTASISLDLVSS
+608 TASISLDLVSS

-629 EVEQDVVE
+629 EIEQDVVE
-637 RLKEIP
+637 RLKVIP

-649 SQNSSMSMGGSGDVQ
+649 SQTSSMSMGGSGDAQ

-672 DVLEEIT
+672 DVLEEIV
-679 NQAKANVEQLSGFRN
+679 NQAKANVEKVSGFRN
-694 VETSLSDSNEEAQF
+694 IETSLADSNKEAQF

-715 ALYGINTSS
+715 SLLGINTSS
-724 IASTLRTAISGT
+724 IASTLRTAISGS
-736 DITTVTIDDYD
+736 DATTVTIDDYD
-747 YDVNLKFKESSID
+747 YDVNLKFKDSSINSID
-760 NIEDIKQIKI
+760 DIGQIKVT
-770 KSATGQEIPLG
+770 SASGQQVPLN
-781 AFADITMAEG
+781 AFAEIKMADG

-803 ISITAKADGMD
+803 VSITAKADNMD
-814 TNTAS
+814 TSTAS
-819 MLLTK
+819 RLLTQ

-838 VGGSAEMMQESMS
+838 VGGSAEMMNESMS
-851 SLAMAMIV
+851 SLVMAMVI
-859 AILLVYMVMV
+859 ALILVYMVMV

-885 PFAFVGVVLAL
+885 PFAFVGVVIAL
-896 LISRTTLNVVGMLG
+896 VISRISLNVVGMLG
-910 AILLI
+910 AILLV

-924 LIDYIGQLRET
+924 LIDYIGQLREA
-935 KVKGTLEEIVAKGCA
+935 KVQGTLEDIVAKGCA

-963 IVGMIPSALAFGEGG
+963 VVGMIPSALAFGEGG

-1005 VYLIFEKIE
+1005 VYLIFDKIE
-1014 NTLKKRFR
+1014 NSLRSKFG
-1022 QILGKIKIP
+1022 QIFDKIKIP
-1031 HIGFKKSKMDISV
+1031 HIGPKKSKMGINI
-1044 LSKDIEDK
+1044 LSKDIEYK
-1052 KEIKKEIKKDESKKD
+1052 KESKNDESHEE

>member
-1 MGVTGTSVKRPLTI
+1 MSVTRTSVKRPLTI
-15 IMVFLVVLMFGGI
+15 IMVFLVVLLFGGI

-37 MPDIDVPVALVM
+37 MPDIEIPVSLVM
-49 TQWSGA
+49 TQWPGA

-61 DQISE
+61 EQISK

-78 KTTVSQSSEGVS
+78 KTTVSKSSEGVS

-97 YGVDVDEK
+97 YGIDVDEK

-142 VVTGEGTADDIM
+142 VVTGEGSADDIM

-167 VDGTTSADINGGD
+167 IDGTTSADINGGD

-258 CTVEYGV
+258 CTVEYGT
-265 VDKDTIYRYNGQDSL
+265 VDKNTIYRYNGNDSL

-294 VMKEVNKQIEEL
+294 VMKEVNKQIEQL
-306 NKENPQFNLKVVN
+306 NKENPQFDLKIVN
-319 DTSEYISDSIKDVM
+319 DTSEYISNSIKDVM
-333 KNLALSAVIAFGV
+333 KNLALSAAIAFVV

-366 SIVGA
+366 SIIGA

-417 SIEDAAIQGTN
+417 SVEDAAIEGTN

-492 NGAKMEE
+492 NGRKMEE
-499 KPAPIFDKISEFY
+499 KPSPIFDKISEFY
-512 KNLIVLALKHKLI
+512 KNLIVLALKHKLV

-537 MGIIATGAIG
+537 IGIIATGAIG

-581 EERVADI
+581 ENRVSDI
-588 PEIETMITQIGSG
+588 PEIKTMITQIGSG
-601 SPLSSGS
+601 SALSSGS
-608 SNTASISLDLVSS
+608 SSTASISLDLVSS

-629 EVEQDVVE
+629 EVEQEVVE
-637 RLKEIP
+637 RLKEVP

-649 SQNSSMSMGGSGDVQ
+649 SQSSSMSMGGSGDVQ

-672 DVLEEIT
+672 DVLEEIA

-694 VETSLSDSNEEAQF
+694 IETSLSDSNEEAQF

-715 ALYGINTSS
+715 TLYGINTSS
-724 IASTLRTAISGT
+724 IAATLRTAISGT
-736 DITTVTIDDYD
+736 DTTTVTIDDYD

-770 KSATGQEIPLG
+770 KSATGQDVPLG
-781 AFADITMAEG
+781 AFADITMAQG

-838 VGGSAEMMQESMS
+838 VGGQAEMMQESMS
-851 SLAMAMIV
+851 SLALAMLI

-910 AILLI
+910 VILLI

-924 LIDYIGQLRET
+924 LIDYISQLREA
-935 KVKGTLEEIVAKGCA
+935 KVQGTLEEIVAKGCA

-993 VSTLVTL
+993 ISTLVTL

-1005 VYLIFEKIE
+1005 VYLIFDKIE
-1014 NTLKKRFR
+1014 NSLKKRFET
-1022 QILGKIKIP
+1022 IFGKVKVP
-1031 HIGFKKSKMDISV
+1031 HIGFKKSKMDVSI
-1044 LSKDIEDK
+1044 LSKDINEEDK
-1052 KEIKKEIKKDESKKD
+1052 SKKD
-1067 DSDLKK
+1067 NPDLKK

>member
-1 MGVTGTSVKRPLTI
+1 MSMTKTSVKRPLTI

-78 KTTVSQSSEGVS
+78 KTTVSKSSEGVS
-90 IVVAQFE
+90 MVVAQFE
-97 YGVDVDEK
+97 YGTDVDEK
-105 LNDIRSKVD
+105 LNDIRSKID

-121 DDVDNPSILKMDM
+121 DDVDTPSILKMDM
-134 NAQAIAQV
+134 NAQAIAQIV
-142 VVTGEGTADDIM
+142 VSGEGSSDDIM
-154 KYAEETVQVKLEA
+154 KYAEDTVQVKLESI
-167 VDGTTSADINGGD
+167 DGITSADINGGD

-185 VIADPAVLSSYGVTL
+185 VIADPTILSSYGVSL

-214 PYGSITQGED
+214 PYGSITQGDD

-234 ESLEDIKAIQIPTS
+234 EALEDIKAIQIPMS
-248 NGETISLDKI
+248 NGETVSLDKI
-258 CTVEYGV
+258 CTVEYGT
-265 VDKDTIYRYNGQDSL
+265 VDKQSIYRYNGQESL
-280 VMSIQKQ
+280 VMDVQKQ

-294 VMKEVNKQIEEL
+294 VMKNVNSKISEL
-306 NKENPQFNLKVVN
+306 NNENSQFNLKIVN
-319 DTSEYISDSIKDVM
+319 DTSEYINSSINDVM
-333 KNLALSAVIAFGV
+333 KNLILSAVIAFFV

-366 SIVGA
+366 SIIGA

-404 IENIFKYRKNPDL
+404 IENIFKYRKDPNL
-417 SIEDAAIQGTN
+417 SLEEAAIQGTN

-433 VLASTLT
+433 VMASTLT

-466 IFALTLSLIVAVT
+466 IFALTLSLIVALT

-499 KPAPIFDKISEFY
+499 KPSPIFDKISEGY
-512 KNLIVLALKHKLI
+512 KNIIVLALKHKA
-525 VVLISIGMFIGS
+525 VVILISVGMFIGAIVL
-537 MGIIATGAIG
+537 GATGAIG

-559 NISIKLPEGL
+559 SISIKLPEGL

-581 EERVADI
+581 EEKVSDI

-601 SPLSSGS
+601 SAMGSGGS
-608 SNTASISLDLVSS
+608 TASISLDLVSS

-629 EVEQDVVE
+629 EIEQDVVE
-637 RLKEIP
+637 RSKVIP

-649 SQNSSMSMGGSGDVQ
+649 SQTSSMSMGGSGDAQ

-672 DVLEEIT
+672 DVLEEIV
-679 NQAKANVEQLSGFRN
+679 NQAKANVEKVSGFRN
-694 VETSLSDSNEEAQF
+694 IETSLADSNKEAQF

-715 ALYGINTSS
+715 SLLGINTSS
-724 IASTLRTAISGT
+724 IASTLRTAISGS
-736 DITTVTIDDYD
+736 DATTVTIDDYD
-747 YDVNLKFKESSID
+747 YDVNLKFKDSSINSID
-760 NIEDIKQIKI
+760 DIGQIKVT
-770 KSATGQEIPLG
+770 SASGQQVPLN
-781 AFADITMAEG
+781 AFAEIKMADG

-803 ISITAKADGMD
+803 VSITAKADNMD
-814 TNTAS
+814 TSTAS
-819 MLLTK
+819 RLLTQ

-838 VGGSAEMMQESMS
+838 VGGSAEMMNESMS
-851 SLAMAMIV
+851 SLVMAMVI
-859 AILLVYMVMV
+859 ALILVYMVMV

-885 PFAFVGVVLAL
+885 PFAFVGVVIAL
-896 LISRTTLNVVGMLG
+896 VISRISLNVVGMLG
-910 AILLI
+910 AILLV

-924 LIDYIGQLRET
+924 LIDYIGQLREA
-935 KVKGTLEEIVAKGCA
+935 KVQGTLEDIVAKGCA

-963 IVGMIPSALAFGEGG
+963 VVGMIPSALAFGEGG

-1005 VYLIFEKIE
+1005 VYLIFDKIE
-1014 NTLKKRFR
+1014 NSLRSKFG
-1022 QILGKIKIP
+1022 QIFDKIKIP
-1031 HIGFKKSKMDISV
+1031 HIGPKKSKMDINI

-1052 KEIKKEIKKDESKKD
+1052 KESKNDDAHEK

>member
-1 MGVTGTSVKRPLTI
+1 MSMTKTSVKRPLTI

-78 KTTVSQSSEGVS
+78 KTTVSKSSEGVS
-90 IVVAQFE
+90 MVVAQFE
-97 YGVDVDEK
+97 YGTDVDEK
-105 LNDIRSKVD
+105 LNDIRSKID

-121 DDVDNPSILKMDM
+121 DDVDTPSILKMDM
-134 NAQAIAQV
+134 NAQAIAQIV
-142 VVTGEGTADDIM
+142 VSGEGSSDDIM
-154 KYAEETVQVKLEA
+154 KYAEDTVQVKLESI
-167 VDGTTSADINGGD
+167 DGITSADINGGD

-185 VIADPAVLSSYGVTL
+185 VIADPTILSSYGVSL

-214 PYGSITQGED
+214 PYGSITQGDD

-234 ESLEDIKAIQIPTS
+234 EALEDIKAIQIPMS
-248 NGETISLDKI
+248 NGETVSLDKI
-258 CTVEYGV
+258 CTVEYGT
-265 VDKDTIYRYNGQDSL
+265 VDKQSIYRYNGQESL
-280 VMSIQKQ
+280 VMDVQKQ

-294 VMKEVNKQIEEL
+294 VMKNVNSKISEL
-306 NKENPQFNLKVVN
+306 NNENSQFNLKIVN
-319 DTSEYISDSIKDVM
+319 DTSEYINSSINDVM
-333 KNLALSAVIAFGV
+333 KNLILSAVIAFFV

-366 SIVGA
+366 SIIGA

-404 IENIFKYRKNPDL
+404 IENIFKYRKDPNL
-417 SIEDAAIQGTN
+417 SLEEAAIQGTN

-433 VLASTLT
+433 VMASTLT

-466 IFALTLSLIVAVT
+466 IFALTLSLIVALT

-499 KPAPIFDKISEFY
+499 KPSPIFDKISEGY
-512 KNLIVLALKHKLI
+512 KNIIVLALKHKA
-525 VVLISIGMFIGS
+525 VVILISVGMFIGAIVL
-537 MGIIATGAIG
+537 GATGAIG

-559 NISIKLPEGL
+559 SISIKLPEGL

-581 EERVADI
+581 EEKVSDI

-601 SPLSSGS
+601 SAMGSGGS
-608 SNTASISLDLVSS
+608 TASISLDLVSS

-629 EVEQDVVE
+629 EIEQDVVE
-637 RLKEIP
+637 RLKVIP

-649 SQNSSMSMGGSGDVQ
+649 SQTSSMSMGGSGDAQ

-672 DVLEEIT
+672 DVLEEIV
-679 NQAKANVEQLSGFRN
+679 NQAKANVEKVSGFRN
-694 VETSLSDSNEEAQF
+694 IETSLADSNKEAQF

-715 ALYGINTSS
+715 SLLGINTSS
-724 IASTLRTAISGT
+724 IASTLRTAISGS
-736 DITTVTIDDYD
+736 DATTVTIDDYD
-747 YDVNLKFKESSID
+747 YDVNLKFKDSSINSID
-760 NIEDIKQIKI
+760 DIGQIKVT
-770 KSATGQEIPLG
+770 SASGQQVPLN
-781 AFADITMAEG
+781 AFAEIKMADG

-803 ISITAKADGMD
+803 VSITAKADNMD
-814 TNTAS
+814 TSTAS
-819 MLLTK
+819 RLLTQ

-838 VGGSAEMMQESMS
+838 VGGSAEMMNESMS
-851 SLAMAMIV
+851 SLVMAMVI
-859 AILLVYMVMV
+859 ALILVYMVMV

-885 PFAFVGVVLAL
+885 PFAFVGVVIAL
-896 LISRTTLNVVGMLG
+896 VISRISLNVVGMLG
-910 AILLI
+910 AILLV

-924 LIDYIGQLRET
+924 LIDYIGQLREA
-935 KVKGTLEEIVAKGCA
+935 KVQGTLEDIVAKGCA

-963 IVGMIPSALAFGEGG
+963 VVGMIPSALAFGEGG

-1005 VYLIFEKIE
+1005 VYLIFDKIE
-1014 NTLKKRFR
+1014 NSLRSKFG
-1022 QILGKIKIP
+1022 QIFDKIKIP
-1031 HIGFKKSKMDISV
+1031 HIGPKKSKMDINI
-1044 LSKDIEDK
+1044 LSKDIEEK
-1052 KEIKKEIKKDESKKD
+1052 KELKNDESHEE

>member
-1 MGVTGTSVKRPLTI
+1 MSMTKTSVKRPLTI

-78 KTTVSQSSEGVS
+78 KTTVSNSSEGVS
-90 IVVAQFE
+90 MVVAQFE
-97 YGVDVDEK
+97 YGTDVDEK
-105 LNDIRSKVD
+105 LNDIRSKID

-121 DDVDNPSILKMDM
+121 DDVDTPSILKMDM
-134 NAQAIAQV
+134 NAQAIAQIV
-142 VVTGEGTADDIM
+142 VSGEGSSDDIM
-154 KYAEETVQVKLEA
+154 KYAEDTVQVKLESI
-167 VDGTTSADINGGD
+167 DGITSADINGGD

-185 VIADPAVLSSYGVTL
+185 VIADPTILSSYGVSL

-214 PYGSITQGED
+214 PYGSITQGDD

-234 ESLEDIKAIQIPTS
+234 EALEDIKAIQIPMS
-248 NGETISLDKI
+248 NGETVSLDKI
-258 CTVEYGV
+258 CTVEYGT
-265 VDKDTIYRYNGQDSL
+265 VDKQSIYRYNGQESL
-280 VMSIQKQ
+280 VMDVQKQ

-294 VMKEVNKQIEEL
+294 VMKNVNSKISEL
-306 NKENPQFNLKVVN
+306 NNENSQFNLKIVN
-319 DTSEYISDSIKDVM
+319 DTSEYINSSINDVM
-333 KNLALSAVIAFGV
+333 KNLILSAVIAFFV

-366 SIVGA
+366 SIIGA

-404 IENIFKYRKNPDL
+404 IENIFKYRKDPNL
-417 SIEDAAIQGTN
+417 SLEEAAIQGTN

-433 VLASTLT
+433 VMASTLT

-466 IFALTLSLIVAVT
+466 IFALTLSLIVALT

-499 KPAPIFDKISEFY
+499 KPSPIFDKISEGY
-512 KNLIVLALKHKLI
+512 KNIIVLALKHKA
-525 VVLISIGMFIGS
+525 VVILISVGMFIGAIVL
-537 MGIIATGAIG
+537 GATGAIG

-559 NISIKLPEGL
+559 SISIKLPEGL

-581 EERVADI
+581 EEKVSDI

-601 SPLSSGS
+601 SAMGSGGS
-608 SNTASISLDLVSS
+608 TASISLDLVSS

-629 EVEQDVVE
+629 EIEQDVVE
-637 RLKEIP
+637 RLKVIP

-649 SQNSSMSMGGSGDVQ
+649 SQTSSMSMGGSGDAQ

-672 DVLEEIT
+672 DVLEEIV
-679 NQAKANVEQLSGFRN
+679 NQAKANVEKVSGFRN
-694 VETSLSDSNEEAQF
+694 IETSLADSNKEAQF

-715 ALYGINTSS
+715 SLLGINTSS
-724 IASTLRTAISGT
+724 IASTLRTAISGS
-736 DITTVTIDDYD
+736 DATTVTIDDYD
-747 YDVNLKFKESSID
+747 YDVNLKFKDSSINSID
-760 NIEDIKQIKI
+760 DIGQIKVT
-770 KSATGQEIPLG
+770 SASGQQVPLN
-781 AFADITMAEG
+781 AFAEIKMADG

-803 ISITAKADGMD
+803 VSITAKADNMD
-814 TNTAS
+814 TSTAS
-819 MLLTK
+819 RLLTQ

-838 VGGSAEMMQESMS
+838 VGGSAEMMNESMS
-851 SLAMAMIV
+851 SLVMAMVI
-859 AILLVYMVMV
+859 ALILVYMVMV

-885 PFAFVGVVLAL
+885 PFAFVGVVIAL
-896 LISRTTLNVVGMLG
+896 VISRISLNVVGMLG
-910 AILLI
+910 AILLV

-924 LIDYIGQLRET
+924 LIDYIGQLREA
-935 KVKGTLEEIVAKGCA
+935 KVQGTLEDIVAKGCA

-963 IVGMIPSALAFGEGG
+963 VVGMIPSALAFGEGG

-1005 VYLIFEKIE
+1005 VYLIFDKIE
-1014 NTLKKRFR
+1014 NSLRSKFG
-1022 QILGKIKIP
+1022 QIFDKIKIP
-1031 HIGFKKSKMDISV
+1031 HIGPKKSKMDINI

-1052 KEIKKEIKKDESKKD
+1052 KESKNDDAHEK

>member
-1 MGVTGTSVKRPLTI
+1 MSMTKTSVKRPLTI

-78 KTTVSQSSEGVS
+78 KTTVSKSSEGVS
-90 IVVAQFE
+90 MVVAQFE
-97 YGVDVDEK
+97 YGTDVDEK
-105 LNDIRSKVD
+105 LNDIRSKID

-121 DDVDNPSILKMDM
+121 DDVDTPSILKMDM
-134 NAQAIAQV
+134 NAQAIAQIV
-142 VVTGEGTADDIM
+142 VSGEGSSDDIM
-154 KYAEETVQVKLEA
+154 KYAEDTVQVKLESI
-167 VDGTTSADINGGD
+167 DGITSADINGGD

-185 VIADPAVLSSYGVTL
+185 VIADPTILSSYGVSL

-214 PYGSITQGED
+214 PYGSITQGDD

-234 ESLEDIKAIQIPTS
+234 EALEDIKAIQIPMS
-248 NGETISLDKI
+248 NGETVSLDKI
-258 CTVEYGV
+258 CTVEYGT
-265 VDKDTIYRYNGQDSL
+265 VDKQSIYRYNGQESL
-280 VMSIQKQ
+280 VMDVQKQ

-294 VMKEVNKQIEEL
+294 VMKNVNSKISEL
-306 NKENPQFNLKVVN
+306 NNENSQFNLKIVN
-319 DTSEYISDSIKDVM
+319 DTSEYINSSINDVM
-333 KNLALSAVIAFGV
+333 KNLILSAVIAFFV

-366 SIVGA
+366 SIIGA

-404 IENIFKYRKNPDL
+404 IENIFKYRKDPNL
-417 SIEDAAIQGTN
+417 SLEEAAIQGTN

-433 VLASTLT
+433 VMASTLT

-466 IFALTLSLIVAVT
+466 IFALTLSLIVALT

-499 KPAPIFDKISEFY
+499 KPSPIFDKISEGY
-512 KNLIVLALKHKLI
+512 KNIIVLALKHKA
-525 VVLISIGMFIGS
+525 VVILISVGMFIGAIVL
-537 MGIIATGAIG
+537 GATGAIG

-559 NISIKLPEGL
+559 SISIKLPEGL

-581 EERVADI
+581 EEKVSDI

-601 SPLSSGS
+601 SAMGSGGS
-608 SNTASISLDLVSS
+608 TASISLDLVSS

-629 EVEQDVVE
+629 EIEQDVVE
-637 RLKEIP
+637 RLKVIP

-649 SQNSSMSMGGSGDVQ
+649 SQTSSMSMGGSGDAQ

-672 DVLEEIT
+672 DVLEEIV
-679 NQAKANVEQLSGFRN
+679 NQAKANVEKVSGFRN
-694 VETSLSDSNEEAQF
+694 IETSLADSNKEAQF

-715 ALYGINTSS
+715 SLLGINTSS
-724 IASTLRTAISGT
+724 IASTLRTAISGS
-736 DITTVTIDDYD
+736 DATTVTIDDYD
-747 YDVNLKFKESSID
+747 YDVNLKFKDSSINSID
-760 NIEDIKQIKI
+760 DIGQIKVT
-770 KSATGQEIPLG
+770 SASGQQVPLN
-781 AFADITMAEG
+781 AFAEIKMADG

-803 ISITAKADGMD
+803 VSITAKADNMD
-814 TNTAS
+814 TSTAS
-819 MLLTK
+819 RLLTQ

-838 VGGSAEMMQESMS
+838 VGGSAEMMNESMS
-851 SLAMAMIV
+851 SLVMAMVI
-859 AILLVYMVMV
+859 ALILVYMVMV

-885 PFAFVGVVLAL
+885 PFAFVGVVIAL
-896 LISRTTLNVVGMLG
+896 VISRISLNVVGMLG
-910 AILLI
+910 AILLV

-924 LIDYIGQLRET
+924 LIDYIGQLREA
-935 KVKGTLEEIVAKGCA
+935 KVQGTLEDIVAKGCA

-963 IVGMIPSALAFGEGG
+963 VVGMIPSALAFGEGG

-1005 VYLIFEKIE
+1005 VYLIFDKIE
-1014 NTLKKRFR
+1014 NSLRSKFG
-1022 QILGKIKIP
+1022 QIFDKIKIP
-1031 HIGFKKSKMDISV
+1031 HIGPKKSKMDINI

-1052 KEIKKEIKKDESKKD
+1052 KESKNEESHEK

>member
-1 MGVTGTSVKRPLTI
+1 MSMTKTSVKRPLTI

-78 KTTVSQSSEGVS
+78 KTTVSKSSEGVS
-90 IVVAQFE
+90 MVVAQFE
-97 YGVDVDEK
+97 YGTDVDEK
-105 LNDIRSKVD
+105 LNDIRSKID

-121 DDVDNPSILKMDM
+121 DDVDTPSILKMDM
-134 NAQAIAQV
+134 NAQAIAQIV
-142 VVTGEGTADDIM
+142 VSGEGSSDDIM
-154 KYAEETVQVKLEA
+154 KYAEDTVQVKLESI
-167 VDGTTSADINGGD
+167 DGITSADINGGD

-185 VIADPAVLSSYGVTL
+185 VIADPTILSSYGVSL

-214 PYGSITQGED
+214 PYGSITQGDD

-234 ESLEDIKAIQIPTS
+234 EALEDIKAIQIPMS
-248 NGETISLDKI
+248 NGETVSLDKI
-258 CTVEYGV
+258 CTVEYGT
-265 VDKDTIYRYNGQDSL
+265 VDKQSIYRYNGQESL
-280 VMSIQKQ
+280 VMDVQKQ

-294 VMKEVNKQIEEL
+294 VMKNVNSKISEL
-306 NKENPQFNLKVVN
+306 NNENSQFSLKIVN
-319 DTSEYISDSIKDVM
+319 DTSEYINSSINDVM
-333 KNLALSAVIAFGV
+333 KNLILSAVIAFFV

-366 SIVGA
+366 SIIGA

-404 IENIFKYRKNPDL
+404 IENIFKYRKDPNL
-417 SIEDAAIQGTN
+417 SLEEAAIQGTN

-433 VLASTLT
+433 VMASTLT

-466 IFALTLSLIVAVT
+466 IFALTLSLIVALT

-499 KPAPIFDKISEFY
+499 KPSPIFDKISEGY
-512 KNLIVLALKHKLI
+512 KNIIVLALKHKA
-525 VVLISIGMFIGS
+525 VVILISVGMFIGAIVL
-537 MGIIATGAIG
+537 GATGAIG

-559 NISIKLPEGL
+559 SISIKLPEGL

-581 EERVADI
+581 EEKVSDI

-601 SPLSSGS
+601 SAMGSGGS
-608 SNTASISLDLVSS
+608 TASISLDLVSS

-629 EVEQDVVE
+629 EIEQDVVE
-637 RLKEIP
+637 RLKVIP

-649 SQNSSMSMGGSGDVQ
+649 SQTSSMSMGGSGDAQ

-672 DVLEEIT
+672 DVLEEIV
-679 NQAKANVEQLSGFRN
+679 NQAKANVEKVSGFRN
-694 VETSLSDSNEEAQF
+694 IETSLADSNKEAQF

-715 ALYGINTSS
+715 SLLGINTSS
-724 IASTLRTAISGT
+724 IASTLRTAISGS
-736 DITTVTIDDYD
+736 DATTVTIDDYD
-747 YDVNLKFKESSID
+747 YDVNLKFKDSSINSID
-760 NIEDIKQIKI
+760 DIGQIKVT
-770 KSATGQEIPLG
+770 SASGQQVPLN
-781 AFADITMAEG
+781 AFAEIKMADG

-803 ISITAKADGMD
+803 VSITAKADNMD
-814 TNTAS
+814 TSTAS
-819 MLLTK
+819 RLLTQ

-838 VGGSAEMMQESMS
+838 VGGSAEMMNESMS
-851 SLAMAMIV
+851 SLVMAMVI
-859 AILLVYMVMV
+859 ALILVYMVMV

-885 PFAFVGVVLAL
+885 PFAFVGVVIAL
-896 LISRTTLNVVGMLG
+896 VISRISLNVVGMLG
-910 AILLI
+910 AILLV

-924 LIDYIGQLRET
+924 LIDYIGQLREA
-935 KVKGTLEEIVAKGCA
+935 KVQGTLEDIVAKGCA

-963 IVGMIPSALAFGEGG
+963 VVGMIPSALAFGEGG

-1005 VYLIFEKIE
+1005 VYLIFDKIE
-1014 NTLKKRFR
+1014 NSLRSKFG
-1022 QILGKIKIP
+1022 QIFDKIKIP
-1031 HIGFKKSKMDISV
+1031 HIGPKKSKMDINI

-1052 KEIKKEIKKDESKKD
+1052 KESKNDESHEE

>member
-1 MGVTGTSVKRPLTI
+1 MSMTKTSVKRPLTI

-78 KTTVSQSSEGVS
+78 KTTVSKSSEGVS
-90 IVVAQFE
+90 MVVAQFE
-97 YGVDVDEK
+97 YGTDVDEK
-105 LNDIRSKVD
+105 LNDIRSKID

-121 DDVDNPSILKMDM
+121 DDVDTPSILKMDM
-134 NAQAIAQV
+134 NAQAIAQIV
-142 VVTGEGTADDIM
+142 VSGEGSSDDIM
-154 KYAEETVQVKLEA
+154 KYAEDTVQVKLESI
-167 VDGTTSADINGGD
+167 DGITSADINGGD

-185 VIADPAVLSSYGVTL
+185 VIADPTILSSYGVSL

-214 PYGSITQGED
+214 PYGSITQGDD

-234 ESLEDIKAIQIPTS
+234 EALEDIKAIQIPMS
-248 NGETISLDKI
+248 NGETVSLDKI
-258 CTVEYGV
+258 CTVEYGT
-265 VDKDTIYRYNGQDSL
+265 VDKQSIYRYNGQESL
-280 VMSIQKQ
+280 VMDVQKQ

-294 VMKEVNKQIEEL
+294 VMKNVNSKISEL
-306 NKENPQFNLKVVN
+306 NNENSQFNLKIVN
-319 DTSEYISDSIKDVM
+319 DTSEYINSSINDVM
-333 KNLALSAVIAFGV
+333 KNLILSAVIAFFV

-366 SIVGA
+366 SIIGA

-404 IENIFKYRKNPDL
+404 IENIFKYRKDPNL
-417 SIEDAAIQGTN
+417 SLEEAAIQGTN

-433 VLASTLT
+433 VMASTLT

-466 IFALTLSLIVAVT
+466 IFALTLSLIVALT

-499 KPAPIFDKISEFY
+499 KPSPIFDKISEGY
-512 KNLIVLALKHKLI
+512 KNIIVLALKHKA
-525 VVLISIGMFIGS
+525 VVILISVGMFIGAIVL
-537 MGIIATGAIG
+537 GATGAIG

-559 NISIKLPEGL
+559 SISIKLPEGL

-581 EERVADI
+581 EEKVSDI

-601 SPLSSGS
+601 SAMGSGGS
-608 SNTASISLDLVSS
+608 TASISLDLVSS

-629 EVEQDVVE
+629 EIEQDVVE
-637 RLKEIP
+637 RLKVIP

-649 SQNSSMSMGGSGDVQ
+649 SQTSSMSMGGSGDAQ

-672 DVLEEIT
+672 DVLEEIV
-679 NQAKANVEQLSGFRN
+679 NQAKANVEKVSGFRN
-694 VETSLSDSNEEAQF
+694 IETSLADSNKEAQF

-715 ALYGINTSS
+715 SLLGINTSS
-724 IASTLRTAISGT
+724 IASTLRTAISGS
-736 DITTVTIDDYD
+736 DATTVTIDDYD
-747 YDVNLKFKESSID
+747 YDVNLKFKDSSINSID
-760 NIEDIKQIKI
+760 DIGQIKVT
-770 KSATGQEIPLG
+770 SASGQQVPLN
-781 AFADITMAEG
+781 AFAEIKMADG

-803 ISITAKADGMD
+803 VSITAKADNMD
-814 TNTAS
+814 TSTAS
-819 MLLTK
+819 RLLTQ

-838 VGGSAEMMQESMS
+838 VGGSAEMMNESMS
-851 SLAMAMIV
+851 SLVMAMVI
-859 AILLVYMVMV
+859 ALILVYMVMV

-885 PFAFVGVVLAL
+885 PFAFVGVVIAL
-896 LISRTTLNVVGMLG
+896 VISRISLNVVGMLG
-910 AILLI
+910 AILLV

-924 LIDYIGQLRET
+924 LIDYIGQLREA
-935 KVKGTLEEIVAKGCA
+935 KVQGTLEDIVAKGCA

-963 IVGMIPSALAFGEGG
+963 VVGMIPSALAFGEGG

-1005 VYLIFEKIE
+1005 VYLIFDKIE
-1014 NTLKKRFR
+1014 NSLRSKFG
-1022 QILGKIKIP
+1022 QIFDKIKIP
-1031 HIGFKKSKMDISV
+1031 HIGPKKSKMDINI

-1052 KEIKKEIKKDESKKD
+1052 KESKNDDAHEK

>member
-1 MGVTGTSVKRPLTI
+1 MSMTKTSVKRPLTI

-78 KTTVSQSSEGVS
+78 KTTVSKSSEGVS
-90 IVVAQFE
+90 MVVAQFE
-97 YGVDVDEK
+97 YGTDVDEK
-105 LNDIRSKVD
+105 LNDIRSKID

-121 DDVDNPSILKMDM
+121 DDVDTPSILKMDM
-134 NAQAIAQV
+134 NAQAIAQIV
-142 VVTGEGTADDIM
+142 VSGEGSSDDIM
-154 KYAEETVQVKLEA
+154 KYAEDTVQVKLESI
-167 VDGTTSADINGGD
+167 DGITSADINGGD

-185 VIADPAVLSSYGVTL
+185 VIADPTILSSYGVSL

-214 PYGSITQGED
+214 PYGSITQGDD

-234 ESLEDIKAIQIPTS
+234 EALEDIKAIQIPMS
-248 NGETISLDKI
+248 NGETVSLDKI
-258 CTVEYGV
+258 CTVEYGT
-265 VDKDTIYRYNGQDSL
+265 VDKQSIYRYNGQESL
-280 VMSIQKQ
+280 VMDVQKQ

-294 VMKEVNKQIEEL
+294 VMKNVNSKISEL
-306 NKENPQFNLKVVN
+306 NNENSQFNLKIVN
-319 DTSEYISDSIKDVM
+319 DTSEYINSSINDVM
-333 KNLALSAVIAFGV
+333 KNLILSAVIAFFV

-366 SIVGA
+366 SIIGA

-404 IENIFKYRKNPDL
+404 IENIFKYRKDPNL
-417 SIEDAAIQGTN
+417 SLEEAAIQGTN

-433 VLASTLT
+433 VMASTLT

-466 IFALTLSLIVAVT
+466 IFALTLSLIVALT

-499 KPAPIFDKISEFY
+499 KPSPIFDKISEGY
-512 KNLIVLALKHKLI
+512 KNIIVLALKHKA
-525 VVLISIGMFIGS
+525 VVILISVGMFIGAIVL
-537 MGIIATGAIG
+537 GATGAIG

-559 NISIKLPEGL
+559 SISIKLPEGL

-581 EERVADI
+581 EEKVSDI

-601 SPLSSGS
+601 SAMGSGGS
-608 SNTASISLDLVSS
+608 TASISLDLVSS

-629 EVEQDVVE
+629 EIEQDVVE
-637 RLKEIP
+637 RLKVIP

-649 SQNSSMSMGGSGDVQ
+649 SQTSSMSMGGSGDAQ

-672 DVLEEIT
+672 DVLEEIV
-679 NQAKANVEQLSGFRN
+679 NQAKANVEKVSGFRN
-694 VETSLSDSNEEAQF
+694 IETSLADSNKEAQF

-715 ALYGINTSS
+715 SLLGINTSS
-724 IASTLRTAISGT
+724 IASTLRTAISGS
-736 DITTVTIDDYD
+736 DATTVTIDDYD
-747 YDVNLKFKESSID
+747 YDVNLKFKDSSINSID
-760 NIEDIKQIKI
+760 DIGQIKVT
-770 KSATGQEIPLG
+770 SASGQQVPLN
-781 AFADITMAEG
+781 AFAEIKMADG

-803 ISITAKADGMD
+803 VSITAKADNMD
-814 TNTAS
+814 TSTAS
-819 MLLTK
+819 RLLTQ

-838 VGGSAEMMQESMS
+838 VGGSAEMMNESMS
-851 SLAMAMIV
+851 SLVMAMVI
-859 AILLVYMVMV
+859 ALILVYMVMV

-885 PFAFVGVVLAL
+885 PFAFVGVVIAL
-896 LISRTTLNVVGMLG
+896 VISRISLNVVGMLG
-910 AILLI
+910 AILLV

-924 LIDYIGQLRET
+924 LIDYIGQLREA
-935 KVKGTLEEIVAKGCA
+935 KVQGTLEDIVAKGCA

-963 IVGMIPSALAFGEGG
+963 VVGMIPSALAFGEGG

-1005 VYLIFEKIE
+1005 VYLIFDKIE
-1014 NTLKKRFR
+1014 NSLRSKFG
-1022 QILGKIKIP
+1022 QIFDKIKIP
-1031 HIGFKKSKMDISV
+1031 HIGPKKSKMGINI

-1052 KEIKKEIKKDESKKD
+1052 KESKNDESHEEN
-1067 DSDLKK
+1067 SDLKK

>member
-1 MGVTGTSVKRPLTI
+1 MSMTKTSVKRPLTI

-78 KTTVSQSSEGVS
+78 KTTVSKSSEGVS
-90 IVVAQFE
+90 MVVAQFE
-97 YGVDVDEK
+97 YGTDVDEK
-105 LNDIRSKVD
+105 LNDIRSKID

-121 DDVDNPSILKMDM
+121 DDVDTPSILKMDM
-134 NAQAIAQV
+134 NAQAIAQIV
-142 VVTGEGTADDIM
+142 VSGEGSSDDIM
-154 KYAEETVQVKLEA
+154 KYAEDTVQVKLESI
-167 VDGTTSADINGGD
+167 DGITSADINGGD

-185 VIADPAVLSSYGVTL
+185 VIADPTILSSYGVSL

-214 PYGSITQGED
+214 PYGSITQGDD

-234 ESLEDIKAIQIPTS
+234 EALEDIKAIQIPMS
-248 NGETISLDKI
+248 NGETVSLDKI
-258 CTVEYGV
+258 CTVEYGT
-265 VDKDTIYRYNGQDSL
+265 VDKQSIYRYNGQESL
-280 VMSIQKQ
+280 VMDVQKQ

-294 VMKEVNKQIEEL
+294 VMKNVNSKISEL
-306 NKENPQFNLKVVN
+306 NNENSQFNLKIVN
-319 DTSEYISDSIKDVM
+319 DTSEYINSSINDVM
-333 KNLALSAVIAFGV
+333 KNLILSAVIAFFV

-366 SIVGA
+366 SIIGA

-404 IENIFKYRKNPDL
+404 IENIFKYRKDPNL
-417 SIEDAAIQGTN
+417 SLEEAAIQGTN

-433 VLASTLT
+433 VMASTLT

-466 IFALTLSLIVAVT
+466 IFALTLSLIVALT

-499 KPAPIFDKISEFY
+499 KPSPIFDKISEGY
-512 KNLIVLALKHKLI
+512 KNIIVLALKHKA
-525 VVLISIGMFIGS
+525 VVILISVGMFIGAIVL
-537 MGIIATGAIG
+537 GATGAIG

-559 NISIKLPEGL
+559 SISIKLPEGL

-581 EERVADI
+581 EEKVSDI

-601 SPLSSGS
+601 SAMGSGGS
-608 SNTASISLDLVSS
+608 TASISLDLVSS

-629 EVEQDVVE
+629 EIEQDVVE
-637 RLKEIP
+637 RLKVVP

-649 SQNSSMSMGGSGDVQ
+649 SQTSSMSMGGSGDAQ

-672 DVLEEIT
+672 DVLEEIV
-679 NQAKANVEQLSGFRN
+679 NQAKANVEKVSGFRN
-694 VETSLSDSNEEAQF
+694 IETSLADSNKEAQF

-715 ALYGINTSS
+715 SLLGINTSS
-724 IASTLRTAISGT
+724 IASTLRTAISGS
-736 DITTVTIDDYD
+736 DATTVTIDDYD
-747 YDVNLKFKESSID
+747 YDVNLKFKDSSINSID
-760 NIEDIKQIKI
+760 DIGQIKVT
-770 KSATGQEIPLG
+770 SASGQQVPLN
-781 AFADITMAEG
+781 AFAEIKMADG

-803 ISITAKADGMD
+803 VSITAKADNMD
-814 TNTAS
+814 TSTAS
-819 MLLTK
+819 RLLTQ

-838 VGGSAEMMQESMS
+838 VGGSAEMMNESMS
-851 SLAMAMIV
+851 SLVMAMVI
-859 AILLVYMVMV
+859 ALILVYMVMV

-885 PFAFVGVVLAL
+885 PFAFVGVVIAL
-896 LISRTTLNVVGMLG
+896 VISRISLNVVGMLG
-910 AILLI
+910 AILLV

-924 LIDYIGQLRET
+924 LIDYIGQLREA
-935 KVKGTLEEIVAKGCA
+935 KVQGTLEDIVAKGCA

-963 IVGMIPSALAFGEGG
+963 VVGMIPSALAFGEGG

-1005 VYLIFEKIE
+1005 VYLIFDKIE
-1014 NTLKKRFR
+1014 NSLRSKFG
-1022 QILGKIKIP
+1022 QIFDKIKIP
-1031 HIGFKKSKMDISV
+1031 HIGPKKSKMDINI

-1052 KEIKKEIKKDESKKD
+1052 KESKNEESHEE

>member
-1 MGVTGTSVKRPLTI
+1 MSMTKTSVKRPLTI

-78 KTTVSQSSEGVS
+78 KTTVSKSSEGVS
-90 IVVAQFE
+90 MVVAQFE
-97 YGVDVDEK
+97 YGTDVDEK
-105 LNDIRSKVD
+105 LNDIRSKID

-121 DDVDNPSILKMDM
+121 DDVDTPSILKMDM
-134 NAQAIAQV
+134 NAQAIAQIV
-142 VVTGEGTADDIM
+142 VSGEGSSDDIM
-154 KYAEETVQVKLEA
+154 KYAEDTVQVKLESI
-167 VDGTTSADINGGD
+167 DGITSADINGGD

-185 VIADPAVLSSYGVTL
+185 VIANPTILSSYGVSL

-214 PYGSITQGED
+214 PYGSITQGDD

-234 ESLEDIKAIQIPTS
+234 EALEDIKAIQIPMS
-248 NGETISLDKI
+248 NGETVSLDKI
-258 CTVEYGV
+258 CTVEFGT
-265 VDKDTIYRYNGQDSL
+265 VDKQSIYRYNGQESL
-280 VMSIQKQ
+280 VMDVQKQ

-294 VMKEVNKQIEEL
+294 VMKNVNSKISEL
-306 NKENPQFNLKVVN
+306 NNENSQFNLKIVN
-319 DTSEYISDSIKDVM
+319 DTSEYINSSINDVM
-333 KNLALSAVIAFGV
+333 KNLILSAVIAFFV

-366 SIVGA
+366 SIIGA

-404 IENIFKYRKNPDL
+404 IENIFKYRKDPNL
-417 SIEDAAIQGTN
+417 SLEEAAIQGTN

-433 VLASTLT
+433 VMASTLT

-466 IFALTLSLIVAVT
+466 IFALTLSLIVALT

-499 KPAPIFDKISEFY
+499 KPSPIFDKISEGY
-512 KNLIVLALKHKLI
+512 KNIIVLALKHKA
-525 VVLISIGMFIGS
+525 VVILISVGMFIGAIVL
-537 MGIIATGAIG
+537 GATGAIG

-559 NISIKLPEGL
+559 SISIKLPEGL

-581 EERVADI
+581 EEKVSDI

-601 SPLSSGS
+601 SAMGSGGS
-608 SNTASISLDLVSS
+608 TASISLDLVSS

-629 EVEQDVVE
+629 EIEQDVVE
-637 RLKEIP
+637 RLKVIP

-649 SQNSSMSMGGSGDVQ
+649 SQTSSMSMGGSGDAQ

-672 DVLEEIT
+672 DVLEEIV
-679 NQAKANVEQLSGFRN
+679 NQAKANVEKVSGFRN
-694 VETSLSDSNEEAQF
+694 IETSLADSNKEAQF

-715 ALYGINTSS
+715 SLLGINTSS
-724 IASTLRTAISGT
+724 IASTLRTAISGS
-736 DITTVTIDDYD
+736 DATTVTIDDYD
-747 YDVNLKFKESSID
+747 YDVNLKFKDSSINSID
-760 NIEDIKQIKI
+760 DIGQIKVT
-770 KSATGQEIPLG
+770 SASGQQVPLN
-781 AFADITMAEG
+781 AFAEIKMADG

-803 ISITAKADGMD
+803 VSITAKADNMD
-814 TNTAS
+814 TSTAS
-819 MLLTK
+819 RLLTQ

-838 VGGSAEMMQESMS
+838 VGGSAEMMNESMS
-851 SLAMAMIV
+851 SLVMAMVI
-859 AILLVYMVMV
+859 ALILVYMVMV

-885 PFAFVGVVLAL
+885 PFAFVGVVIAL
-896 LISRTTLNVVGMLG
+896 VISRISLNVVGMLG
-910 AILLI
+910 AILLV

-924 LIDYIGQLRET
+924 LIDYIGQLREA
-935 KVKGTLEEIVAKGCA
+935 KVQGTLEDIVAKGCA

-963 IVGMIPSALAFGEGG
+963 VVGMIPSALAFGEGG

-1005 VYLIFEKIE
+1005 VYLIFDKIE
-1014 NTLKKRFR
+1014 NSLRSKFG
-1022 QILGKIKIP
+1022 QIFDKIKIP
-1031 HIGFKKSKMDISV
+1031 HIGPKKSKMDINI

-1052 KEIKKEIKKDESKKD
+1052 KESKNDDAHEK